1 MYDII
6 IQTLQKSLYLQEETP
21 MLKKALSVIVAVV
34 FVLCAA
40 LMTVSAADA
49 MEEYNYTEIKS
60 GYEGYKPIPLLVIVI
75 NFDADGDGKDAYKE
89 GKNTTVKTSDAYK
102 EQWAHSEESYWANSL
117 FGDEGNTM
125 KNYFKLMS
133 KGNFWWTPAE
143 ETYGEE
149 NNGIVYVTLNMQH
162 PGAISGQPASIG
174 AARIPALQ
182 AAAKYVD
189 FAKYDTDGNG
199 GISWDELTVLFICG
213 GRSTKIDYSPTG
225 YNIWG
230 MHSFQSP
237 GTDWYAHING
247 VRVMARK
254 DEAKYC
260 VVGEMSYDGKPIG
273 FGTIA
278 HELGHVLGANDLYT
292 RGTNAVWCGG
302 PGDIALQG
310 TGSGLG
316 TLKGVRALTAPSAI
330 DPYYLIDYGFEKAE
344 VAQDGTYTLYSR
356 ESDKGEYNIIK
367 INTGNPK
374 EYYLIENRY
383 TKDPSTYDAI
393 PGAAK
398 GIQIW
403 HVDESIMNGF
413 LVPNCYTKGAPHAP
427 GLTPLYPNG
436 NTGGSAYDNW
446 SSKEGKNLFDCRKF
460 KFIGSDTWHTLLSDE
475 QAEKLNLKIEM
486 LSECGN
492 EMQIKVTGTVAVPVD
507 FKLSST
513 TTLDTASVV
522 GKITELNC
530 GSLNMITAV
539 ISKKTDYSDPVATL
553 YAKPE
558 ENGSFSFDFTG
569 LDSKSTY
576 YAKITAKGSN
586 GESFRELKLYTKA
599 PPKVRTDDYS
609 VYLYKGMT
617 KANRPYEV
625 TVKCGETLKYSFPM
639 EKSLEKFG
647 GWYYDVDCTS
657 PYNMATTKDD
667 CEPVYLYAR
676 WIANDDA
683 VMLKIVNAK
692 AKYEVFAIKAGES
705 FTQPALEDNGGKT
718 FIGWY
723 TDPQFTTEF
732 VFDEP
737 IYDAGT
743 VTIYAR
749 WEGDEPAP
757 LATTTPAAT
766 ETTGTGSSGG
776 TTTTGTG
783 SSGGCKSIIG
793 AGASFAVIGVIGA
806 ALVIGKKKEEQ

>member
-1 MYDII
+1 
-6 IQTLQKSLYLQEETP
+6 
-21 MLKKALSVIVAVV
+21 MLKKALSVIVAVA

-40 LMTVSAADA
+40 FMTVSAADA
-49 MEEYNYTEIKS
+49 MAEYNYTEIKS
-60 GYEGYKPIPLLVIVI
+60 GYEGYKPIPLLVLVI
-75 NFDADGDGKDAYKE
+75 NFDADGDGKDAYEE
-89 GKNTTVKTSDAYK
+89 GKNTTVKTSDAFK
-102 EQWAHSEESYWANSL
+102 EQWAHSEESYWASSL

-125 KNYFKLMS
+125 KNYFKKMS
-133 KGNFWWTPAE
+133 KDNFWWEPVE

-149 NNGIVYVTLNMQH
+149 NNGVVYVTLEMQH

-182 AAAKYVD
+182 AAAEYVD

-199 GISWDELTVLFICG
+199 GLSWEELTVVYICG

-230 MHSFQSP
+230 VHSFQSP
-237 GTDWYAHING
+237 GTDWYASING
-247 VRVMARK
+247 VRVMARQ

-260 VVGEMSYDGKPIG
+260 AVGEMSYDGKPIG

-310 TGSGLG
+310 GGSALG
-316 TLKGVRALTAPSAI
+316 KLKGVRDGEAPAAI
-330 DPYYLIDYGFEKAE
+330 DPYYLLQYGFEKAE

-367 INTGNPK
+367 ISTANPK

-383 TKDPSTYDAI
+383 TKDASSYDAI
-393 PGAAK
+393 PGTAK

-403 HVDESIMNGF
+403 HVDESIMNSF
-413 LVPNCYTKGAPHAP
+413 TVPNCYTNGSPHAP

-436 NTGGSAYDNW
+436 DTGGKNYDTW
-446 SSKEGKNLFDCRKF
+446 SSKEGKNLFDSHGF
-460 KFIGSDTWHTLLSDE
+460 KFVGSDTWYTLLTEE
-475 QAEKLNLKIEM
+475 QAAQFNLKIEM
-486 LSECGN
+486 LSEVGN
-492 EMQIKVTGTVAVPVD
+492 EMRIKVTGTVAVPVD
-507 FKLSST
+507 FKFSYDT
-513 TTLDTASVV
+513 TVNSASIS
-522 GKITELNC
+522 GKITDLNA
-530 GSLNMITAV
+530 GTLNMITAV
-539 ISKKTDYSDPVATL
+539 VSKKSDYSSPVETL

-558 ENGSFSFDFTG
+558 ENGSFSFDFSG

-576 YAKITAKGSN
+576 YTKITAKGSN
-586 GESFRELKLYTKA
+586 GESVRELKLYTKA

-617 KANRPYEV
+617 AANRPYEV

-647 GWYYDVDCTS
+647 GWYYDIDCTS

-676 WIANDDA
+676 WIANDNA

-692 AKYEVFAIKAGES
+692 AKYEVFAIKTGES
-705 FTQPALEDNGGKT
+705 FTQPVLEDNNGKA

-743 VTIYAR
+743 VTVYAR
-749 WEGDEPAP
+749 WEGDEPA
-757 LATTTPAAT
+757 TTTTTVT
-766 ETTGTGSSGG
+766 ETTSATSPESTSGTE
-776 TTTTGTG
+776 TTTGG
-783 SSGGCKSIIG
+783 KSSGGCGSVIG
-793 AGASFAVIGVIGA
+793 VGASFAMIGVIGA

>member
-1 MYDII
+1 
-6 IQTLQKSLYLQEETP
+6 
-21 MLKKALSVIVAVV
+21 MLKKALSVIVAVA

-40 LMTVSAADA
+40 FMTVSAADA
-49 MEEYNYTEIKS
+49 MAEYNYTEIKS
-60 GYEGYKPIPLLVIVI
+60 GYEGYKPIPLLVLVI
-75 NFDADGDGKDAYKE
+75 NFDADGDGKDAYEE
-89 GKNTTVKTSDAYK
+89 GKNTTVKTSDAFK

-125 KNYFKLMS
+125 KNYFKKMS
-133 KGNFWWTPAE
+133 KDNFWWEPVE

-149 NNGIVYVTLNMQH
+149 NNGVVYVTLEMQH

-182 AAAKYVD
+182 AAAEYVD

-199 GISWDELTVLFICG
+199 GLSWEELTVVYICG

-230 MHSFQSP
+230 VHSFQSP
-237 GTDWYAHING
+237 GTDWYASING
-247 VRVMARK
+247 VRVMARQ

-260 VVGEMSYDGKPIG
+260 AVGEMSYDGKPIG

-310 TGSGLG
+310 GGSALG
-316 TLKGVRALTAPSAI
+316 KLKGVRDGEAPAAI
-330 DPYYLIDYGFEKAE
+330 DPYYLLQYGFEKAE

-367 INTGNPK
+367 ISTANPK

-383 TKDPSTYDAI
+383 TKDASSYDAI

-403 HVDESIMNGF
+403 HVDESIMNSF
-413 LVPNCYTKGAPHAP
+413 TVPNCYTNGSPHAP

-436 NTGGSAYDNW
+436 DTGGKNYDTW
-446 SSKEGKNLFDCRKF
+446 SSKEGKNLFDSHGF
-460 KFIGSDTWHTLLSDE
+460 KFVGSDTWYTLLTEE
-475 QAEKLNLKIEM
+475 QAAQFNLKIEM
-486 LSECGN
+486 LSEVGN
-492 EMQIKVTGTVAVPVD
+492 EMRIKVTGTVAVPVD
-507 FKLSST
+507 FKFSYDT
-513 TTLDTASVV
+513 TVNSASIS
-522 GKITELNC
+522 GKITDLNA
-530 GSLNMITAV
+530 GTLNMITAV
-539 ISKKTDYSDPVATL
+539 VSKKSDYSSPVETL

-558 ENGSFSFDFTG
+558 ENGSFSFDFSG

-576 YAKITAKGSN
+576 YTKITAKGSN
-586 GESFRELKLYTKA
+586 GESVRELKLYTKA

-617 KANRPYEV
+617 AANRPYEV

-647 GWYYDVDCTS
+647 GWYYDIDCTS

-676 WIANDDA
+676 WIANDNA

-692 AKYEVFAIKAGES
+692 AKYEVFAIKTGES
-705 FTQPALEDNGGKT
+705 FTQPVLEDNNGKA
-718 FIGWY
+718 FVGWY

-743 VTIYAR
+743 VTVYAR
-749 WEGDEPAP
+749 WEGDEPA
-757 LATTTPAAT
+757 TTTTTVT
-766 ETTGTGSSGG
+766 ETTSATSPESTSGTE
-776 TTTTGTG
+776 TTTGG
-783 SSGGCKSIIG
+783 KSSGGCGSVIG
-793 AGASFAVIGVIGA
+793 VGASFAMIGVIGA

>member
-1 MYDII
+1 
-6 IQTLQKSLYLQEETP
+6 
-21 MLKKALSVIVAVV
+21 MLKKALSVIVAVA

-40 LMTVSAADA
+40 FMTVSAADA
-49 MEEYNYTEIKS
+49 MAEYNYTEIKS
-60 GYEGYKPIPLLVIVI
+60 GYEGYKPVPLLVLVI

-133 KGNFWWTPAE
+133 KGNFWWEPVE

-149 NNGIVYVTLNMQH
+149 NNGVVYVTLNMQH

-174 AARIPALQ
+174 AARIPALK
-182 AAAKYVD
+182 AAAEYVD

-199 GISWDELTVLFICG
+199 GLSWEELTVVYICG

-237 GTDWYAHING
+237 GTDWYAPING
-247 VRVMARK
+247 VRVMARQ

-260 VVGEMSYDGKPIG
+260 VVGEMSYDGNPIG

-310 TGSGLG
+310 GGSALG
-316 TLKGVRALTAPSAI
+316 KLKGVRDGEAPAAI
-330 DPYYLIDYGFEKAE
+330 DPYYLLQYGFEKAE

-367 INTGNPK
+367 ISTANPK

-383 TKDPSTYDAI
+383 TKDASSYDAI
-393 PGAAK
+393 TGAAK

-403 HVDESIMNGF
+403 HVDESIMNSF
-413 LVPNCYTKGAPHAP
+413 TVPNCYTNGSPHAP

-436 NTGGSAYDNW
+436 DTGGKNYDTW
-446 SSKEGKNLFDCRKF
+446 SSKEGKNLFDSHGF
-460 KFIGSDTWHTLLSDE
+460 KFVGSDTWYTLLTEE
-475 QAEKLNLKIEM
+475 QAAQFNLKIEM
-486 LSECGN
+486 LSEVGN

-507 FKLSST
+507 FKFSYDT
-513 TTLDTASVV
+513 TVNSASIS
-522 GKITELNC
+522 GKITDLNA
-530 GSLNMITAV
+530 GTLNMITAV
-539 ISKKTDYSDPVATL
+539 VSKKSDYSSPVETL

-558 ENGSFSFDFTG
+558 ENGSFSFDFSG

-576 YAKITAKGSN
+576 YTKITAKGSN
-586 GESFRELKLYTKA
+586 GESVRELKLYTKA

-617 KANRPYEV
+617 AANRPYEV

-676 WIANDDA
+676 WIANEDS
-683 VMLKIVNAK
+683 VTLKIVNAK
-692 AKYEVFAIKAGES
+692 AKYEVFAIKTGES
-705 FTQPALEDNGGKT
+705 FTQPVLEDNNGKA

-743 VTIYAR
+743 VTVYAR
-749 WEGDEPAP
+749 WEGDEPA
-757 LATTTPAAT
+757 TTTTTVT
-766 ETTGTGSSGG
+766 ETTSATSPESTSGTE
-776 TTTTGTG
+776 TTTGG
-783 SSGGCKSIIG
+783 KSSGGCGSVIG
-793 AGASFAVIGVIGA
+793 VGASFAMIGVIGA

>member
-1 MYDII
+1 
-6 IQTLQKSLYLQEETP
+6 
-21 MLKKALSVIVAVV
+21 MLKKALSVIVAVA

-40 LMTVSAADA
+40 FMTVSAADA
-49 MEEYNYTEIKS
+49 MAEYNYTEIKS
-60 GYEGYKPIPLLVIVI
+60 GYEGYKPIPLLVLVI
-75 NFDADGDGKDAYKE
+75 NFDADGDGKDAYEE

-102 EQWAHSEESYWANSL
+102 EQWAHSEESYWASSL

-125 KNYFKLMS
+125 KNYFKKMS
-133 KGNFWWTPAE
+133 KDNFWWEPVE

-149 NNGIVYVTLNMQH
+149 NNGVVYVTLEMQH

-182 AAAKYVD
+182 AAAEYVD

-199 GISWDELTVLFICG
+199 GLSWEELTVVYICG

-230 MHSFQSP
+230 VHSFQSP
-237 GTDWYAHING
+237 GTDWYAPING
-247 VRVMARK
+247 VRVMARQ

-260 VVGEMSYDGKPIG
+260 AVGEMSYDGKPIG

-310 TGSGLG
+310 GGSALG
-316 TLKGVRALTAPSAI
+316 KLKGVRDGEAPAAI
-330 DPYYLIDYGFEKAE
+330 DPYYLLQYGFEKAE

-367 INTGNPK
+367 ISTANPK

-383 TKDPSTYDAI
+383 TKDASSYDAI

-403 HVDESIMNGF
+403 HVDESIMNSF
-413 LVPNCYTKGAPHAP
+413 TVPNCYTNGSPHAP

-436 NTGGSAYDNW
+436 DTGGKNYDTW
-446 SSKEGKNLFDCRKF
+446 SSKEGKNLFDSHGF
-460 KFIGSDTWHTLLSDE
+460 KFVGSDTWYTLLTEE
-475 QAEKLNLKIEM
+475 QAAQFNLKIEM
-486 LSECGN
+486 LSEVGN
-492 EMQIKVTGTVAVPVD
+492 EMRIKVTGTVAVPVD
-507 FKLSST
+507 FKFSYDT
-513 TTLDTASVV
+513 TVNSASIS
-522 GKITELNC
+522 GKITDLNS
-530 GSLNMITAV
+530 GTLNMITAV
-539 ISKKTDYSDPVATL
+539 VSKKSDYSSPVETL

-558 ENGSFSFDFTG
+558 ENGSFSFDFSG

-576 YAKITAKGSN
+576 YTKITAKGSN
-586 GESFRELKLYTKA
+586 GESVRELKLYTKA

-617 KANRPYEV
+617 AANRPYEV

-676 WIANDDA
+676 WIANEDS
-683 VMLKIVNAK
+683 VTLKIVNAK
-692 AKYEVFAIKAGES
+692 AKYEVFAIKTGES
-705 FTQPALEDNGGKT
+705 FTQPVLEDNNGKA

-743 VTIYAR
+743 VTVYAR
-749 WEGDEPAP
+749 WEGDEPA
-757 LATTTPAAT
+757 TTTTTVT
-766 ETTGTGSSGG
+766 ETTSATSPESTSGTE
-776 TTTTGTG
+776 TTTGG
-783 SSGGCKSIIG
+783 KSSGGCGSVIG
-793 AGASFAVIGVIGA
+793 VGASFAMIGVIGA

>member
-1 MYDII
+1 
-6 IQTLQKSLYLQEETP
+6 
-21 MLKKALSVIVAVV
+21 MLKKALSVIVAVA

-40 LMTVSAADA
+40 FMTVSAADA
-49 MEEYNYTEIKS
+49 MAEYNYTEIKS
-60 GYEGYKPIPLLVIVI
+60 GYEGYKPIPLLVLVI
-75 NFDADGDGKDAYKE
+75 NFDADGDGKDAYEE

-102 EQWAHSEESYWANSL
+102 EQWAHSEESYWASSL

-125 KNYFKLMS
+125 KNYFKKMS
-133 KGNFWWTPAE
+133 KDNFWWEPVE

-149 NNGIVYVTLNMQH
+149 NNGVVYVTLEMQH

-182 AAAKYVD
+182 AAAEYVD

-199 GISWDELTVLFICG
+199 GLSWEELTVVYICG

-230 MHSFQSP
+230 VHSFQSP
-237 GTDWYAHING
+237 GTDWYASING
-247 VRVMARK
+247 VRVMARQ

-260 VVGEMSYDGKPIG
+260 AVGEMSYDGKPIG

-310 TGSGLG
+310 GGSALG
-316 TLKGVRALTAPSAI
+316 KLKGVRDGEAPAAI
-330 DPYYLIDYGFEKAE
+330 DPYYLLQYGFEKAE

-367 INTGNPK
+367 ISTANPK

-383 TKDPSTYDAI
+383 TKDASSYDAI
-393 PGAAK
+393 LGAAK

-403 HVDESIMNGF
+403 HVDESIMNSF
-413 LVPNCYTKGAPHAP
+413 TVPNCYTNGSPHAP

-436 NTGGSAYDNW
+436 DTGGKNYDTW
-446 SSKEGKNLFDCRKF
+446 SSKEGKNLFDSHGF
-460 KFIGSDTWHTLLSDE
+460 KFVGSDTWYTLLTEE
-475 QAEKLNLKIEM
+475 QAAQFNLKIEM
-486 LSECGN
+486 LSEVGN
-492 EMQIKVTGTVAVPVD
+492 EMRIKVTGTVAVPVD
-507 FKLSST
+507 FKFSYDT
-513 TTLDTASVV
+513 TVNSASIS
-522 GKITELNC
+522 GKITDLNS
-530 GSLNMITAV
+530 GTLNMITAV
-539 ISKKTDYSDPVATL
+539 VSKKSDYSSPVETL

-558 ENGSFSFDFTG
+558 ENGSFSFDFSG

-576 YAKITAKGSN
+576 YTKITAKGSN
-586 GESFRELKLYTKA
+586 GESVRELKLYTKA

-617 KANRPYEV
+617 AANRPYEV

-647 GWYYDVDCTS
+647 GWYYDIDCTS

-676 WIANDDA
+676 WIANDNA

-692 AKYEVFAIKAGES
+692 AKYEVFAIKTGES
-705 FTQPALEDNGGKT
+705 FTQPVLEDNNGKA

-743 VTIYAR
+743 VTVYAR
-749 WEGDEPAP
+749 WEGDEPA
-757 LATTTPAAT
+757 TTTTTVT
-766 ETTGTGSSGG
+766 ETTSATSPESTSGTE
-776 TTTTGTG
+776 TTTGG
-783 SSGGCKSIIG
+783 KSSGGCGSVIG
-793 AGASFAVIGVIGA
+793 VGASFAMIGVIGA

>member
-1 MYDII
+1 
-6 IQTLQKSLYLQEETP
+6 
-21 MLKKALSVIVAVV
+21 MLKKALSVIVAVA

-40 LMTVSAADA
+40 FMTVSAADA
-49 MEEYNYTEIKS
+49 MAEYNYTEIKS
-60 GYEGYKPIPLLVIVI
+60 GYEGYKPIPLLVLVI
-75 NFDADGDGKDAYKE
+75 NFDADGDGKDAYEE
-89 GKNTTVKTSDAYK
+89 GKNTTVKTSDAFK
-102 EQWAHSEESYWANSL
+102 EQWAHSEESYWASSL

-125 KNYFKLMS
+125 KNYFKKMS
-133 KGNFWWTPAE
+133 KDNFWWEPVE

-149 NNGIVYVTLNMQH
+149 NNGVVYVTLEMQH

-182 AAAKYVD
+182 AAAEYVD

-199 GISWDELTVLFICG
+199 GLSWEELTVVYICG

-230 MHSFQSP
+230 VHSFQSP
-237 GTDWYAHING
+237 GTDWYASING
-247 VRVMARK
+247 VRVMARQ

-260 VVGEMSYDGKPIG
+260 AVGEMSYDGKPIG

-310 TGSGLG
+310 GGSALG
-316 TLKGVRALTAPSAI
+316 KLKGVRDGEAPAAI
-330 DPYYLIDYGFEKAE
+330 DPYYLLQYGFEKAE

-367 INTGNPK
+367 ISTANPK

-383 TKDPSTYDAI
+383 TKDASSYDAI

-403 HVDESIMNGF
+403 HVDESIMNSF
-413 LVPNCYTKGAPHAP
+413 TVPNCYTNGSPHAP
-427 GLTPLYPNG
+427 GLTPLYPSG
-436 NTGGSAYDNW
+436 DTGGKNYDTW
-446 SSKEGKNLFDCRKF
+446 SSKEGKNLFDSHGF
-460 KFIGSDTWHTLLSDE
+460 KFVGSDTWYTLLTEE
-475 QAEKLNLKIEM
+475 QAAQFNLKIEM
-486 LSECGN
+486 LSEVGN
-492 EMQIKVTGTVAVPVD
+492 EMRIKVTGTVAVPVD
-507 FKLSST
+507 FKFSYDT
-513 TTLDTASVV
+513 TVNSASIS
-522 GKITELNC
+522 GKITDLNA
-530 GSLNMITAV
+530 GTLNMITAV
-539 ISKKTDYSDPVATL
+539 VSKKSDYSSPVETL

-558 ENGSFSFDFTG
+558 ENGSFSFDFSG

-576 YAKITAKGSN
+576 YTKITAKGSN
-586 GESFRELKLYTKA
+586 GESVRELKLYTKA

-617 KANRPYEV
+617 AANRPYEV

-647 GWYYDVDCTS
+647 GWYYDIDCTS

-676 WIANDDA
+676 WIANDNA

-692 AKYEVFAIKAGES
+692 AKYEVFAIKTGES
-705 FTQPALEDNGGKT
+705 FTQPVLEDNNGKA
-718 FIGWY
+718 FVGWY

-743 VTIYAR
+743 VTVYAR
-749 WEGDEPAP
+749 WEGDEPA
-757 LATTTPAAT
+757 TTTTTVT
-766 ETTGTGSSGG
+766 ETTSATSPESTSGTE
-776 TTTTGTG
+776 TTTGG
-783 SSGGCKSIIG
+783 KSSGGCGSVIG
-793 AGASFAVIGVIGA
+793 VGASFAMIGVIGA

>member
-1 MYDII
+1 
-6 IQTLQKSLYLQEETP
+6 
-21 MLKKALSVIVAVV
+21 MLKKALSVIVAVA

-40 LMTVSAADA
+40 FMTVSAADA
-49 MEEYNYTEIKS
+49 MAEYNYTEIKS
-60 GYEGYKPIPLLVIVI
+60 GYEGYKPIPLLVLVI
-75 NFDADGDGKDAYKE
+75 NFDADGDGKDAYEE
-89 GKNTTVKTSDAYK
+89 GKNTTVKTSDAFK

-125 KNYFKLMS
+125 KNYFKKMS
-133 KGNFWWTPAE
+133 KDNFWWEPVE

-149 NNGIVYVTLNMQH
+149 NNGVVYVTLEMQH

-182 AAAKYVD
+182 AAAEYVD

-199 GISWDELTVLFICG
+199 GLSWEELTVVYICG

-230 MHSFQSP
+230 VHSFQSP
-237 GTDWYAHING
+237 GTDWYASING
-247 VRVMARK
+247 VRVMARQ

-260 VVGEMSYDGKPIG
+260 AVGEMSYDGKPIG

-310 TGSGLG
+310 GGSALG
-316 TLKGVRALTAPSAI
+316 KLKGVRDGEAPAAI
-330 DPYYLIDYGFEKAE
+330 DPYYLLQYGFEKAE

-367 INTGNPK
+367 ISTANPK

-383 TKDPSTYDAI
+383 TKDASSYDAI

-403 HVDESIMNGF
+403 HVDESIMNSF
-413 LVPNCYTKGAPHAP
+413 TVPNCYTNGSPHAP
-427 GLTPLYPNG
+427 GLTPLYPSG
-436 NTGGSAYDNW
+436 DTGGKNYDTW
-446 SSKEGKNLFDCRKF
+446 SSKEGKNLFDSHGF
-460 KFIGSDTWHTLLSDE
+460 KFVGSDTWYTLLTEE
-475 QAEKLNLKIEM
+475 QAAQFNLKIEM
-486 LSECGN
+486 LSEVGN
-492 EMQIKVTGTVAVPVD
+492 EMRIKVSGTVAVPVD
-507 FKLSST
+507 FKFSYDT
-513 TTLDTASVV
+513 TVNSASIS
-522 GKITELNC
+522 GKITDLNA
-530 GSLNMITAV
+530 GTLNMITAV
-539 ISKKTDYSDPVATL
+539 VSKKSDYSSPVETL

-558 ENGSFSFDFTG
+558 ENGSFSFDFSG

-576 YAKITAKGSN
+576 YTKITAKGSN
-586 GESFRELKLYTKA
+586 GESVRELKLYTKA

-617 KANRPYEV
+617 AANRPYEV

-647 GWYYDVDCTS
+647 GWYYDIDCTS

-676 WIANDDA
+676 WIANDNA

-692 AKYEVFAIKAGES
+692 AKYEVFAIKTGES
-705 FTQPALEDNGGKT
+705 FTQPVLEDNNGKA
-718 FIGWY
+718 FVGWY

-743 VTIYAR
+743 VTVYAR
-749 WEGDEPAP
+749 WEGDEPA
-757 LATTTPAAT
+757 TTTTTVT
-766 ETTGTGSSGG
+766 ETTSATSPESTSGTE
-776 TTTTGTG
+776 TTTGG
-783 SSGGCKSIIG
+783 KSSGGCGSVIG
-793 AGASFAVIGVIGA
+793 VGASFAMIGVIGA

>member
-1 MYDII
+1 
-6 IQTLQKSLYLQEETP
+6 
-21 MLKKALSVIVAVV
+21 MLKKALSVIVAVA

-40 LMTVSAADA
+40 FMTVSAADA
-49 MEEYNYTEIKS
+49 MAEYNYTEIKS
-60 GYEGYKPIPLLVIVI
+60 GYEGYKPIPLLVLVI
-75 NFDADGDGKDAYKE
+75 NFDADGDGKDAYEE

-102 EQWAHSEESYWANSL
+102 EQWAHSEESYWASSL

-125 KNYFKLMS
+125 KNYFKKMS
-133 KGNFWWTPAE
+133 KDNFWWEPVE

-149 NNGIVYVTLNMQH
+149 NNGVVYVTLEMQH

-182 AAAKYVD
+182 AAAEYVD

-199 GISWDELTVLFICG
+199 GLSWEELTVVYICG

-230 MHSFQSP
+230 VHSFQSP
-237 GTDWYAHING
+237 GTDWYAPING
-247 VRVMARK
+247 VRVMARQ

-260 VVGEMSYDGKPIG
+260 AVGEMSYDGKPIG

-310 TGSGLG
+310 GGSALG
-316 TLKGVRALTAPSAI
+316 KLKGVRDGEAPAAI
-330 DPYYLIDYGFEKAE
+330 DPYYLLQYGFEKAE

-367 INTGNPK
+367 ISTANPK

-383 TKDPSTYDAI
+383 TKDASSYDAI

-403 HVDESIMNGF
+403 HVDESIMNSF
-413 LVPNCYTKGAPHAP
+413 TVPNCYTNGSPHAP
-427 GLTPLYPNG
+427 GLTPLYPSG
-436 NTGGSAYDNW
+436 DTGGKNYDTW
-446 SSKEGKNLFDCRKF
+446 SSKEGKNLFDSHGF
-460 KFIGSDTWHTLLSDE
+460 KFVGSDTWYTLLTEE
-475 QAEKLNLKIEM
+475 QAAQFNLKIEM
-486 LSECGN
+486 LSEVGN
-492 EMQIKVTGTVAVPVD
+492 EMRIKVTGTVAVPVD
-507 FKLSST
+507 FKFSYDT
-513 TTLDTASVV
+513 TVNSASIS
-522 GKITELNC
+522 GKITDLNA
-530 GSLNMITAV
+530 GTLNMITAV
-539 ISKKTDYSDPVATL
+539 VSKKSDYSSPVETL

-558 ENGSFSFDFTG
+558 ENGSFSFDFSG

-576 YAKITAKGSN
+576 YTKITAKGSN
-586 GESFRELKLYTKA
+586 GESVRELKLYTKA

-617 KANRPYEV
+617 AANRPYEV

-647 GWYYDVDCTS
+647 GWYYDIDCTS

-676 WIANDDA
+676 WIANDNA

-692 AKYEVFAIKAGES
+692 AKYEVFAIKTGES
-705 FTQPALEDNGGKT
+705 FTQPVLEDNNGKA

-743 VTIYAR
+743 VTVYAR
-749 WEGDEPAP
+749 WEGDEPA
-757 LATTTPAAT
+757 TTTTTVT
-766 ETTGTGSSGG
+766 ETTSATSPESTSGTE
-776 TTTTGTG
+776 TTTGG
-783 SSGGCKSIIG
+783 KSSGGCGSVIG
-793 AGASFAVIGVIGA
+793 VGASFAMIGVIGA

>member
-1 MYDII
+1 
-6 IQTLQKSLYLQEETP
+6 
-21 MLKKALSVIVAVV
+21 MLKKALSVIVAVA

-40 LMTVSAADA
+40 FMTVSAADA
-49 MEEYNYTEIKS
+49 MAEYNYTEIKS
-60 GYEGYKPIPLLVIVI
+60 GYEGYKPIPLLVLVI
-75 NFDADGDGKDAYKE
+75 NFDADGDGKDAYEE

-125 KNYFKLMS
+125 KNYFKKMS
-133 KGNFWWTPAE
+133 KDNFWWEPVE

-149 NNGIVYVTLNMQH
+149 NNGVVYVTLEMQH

-182 AAAKYVD
+182 AAAEYVD

-199 GISWDELTVLFICG
+199 GLSWEELTVVYICG

-230 MHSFQSP
+230 VHSFQSP
-237 GTDWYAHING
+237 GTDWYASING
-247 VRVMARK
+247 VRVMARQ

-260 VVGEMSYDGKPIG
+260 AVGEMSYDGKPIG

-310 TGSGLG
+310 GGSALG
-316 TLKGVRALTAPSAI
+316 KLKGVRDGEAPAAI
-330 DPYYLIDYGFEKAE
+330 DPYYLLQYGFEKAE

-367 INTGNPK
+367 ISTANPK

-383 TKDPSTYDAI
+383 TKDASSYDAI

-403 HVDESIMNGF
+403 HVDESIMNSF
-413 LVPNCYTKGAPHAP
+413 TVPNCYTNGSPHAP
-427 GLTPLYPNG
+427 GLTPLYPSG
-436 NTGGSAYDNW
+436 DTGGKNYDTW
-446 SSKEGKNLFDCRKF
+446 SSKEGKNLFDSHGF
-460 KFIGSDTWHTLLSDE
+460 KFVGSDTWYTLLTEE
-475 QAEKLNLKIEM
+475 QAAQFNLKIEM
-486 LSECGN
+486 LSEVGN
-492 EMQIKVTGTVAVPVD
+492 EMRIKVTGTVAVPVD
-507 FKLSST
+507 FKFSYDT
-513 TTLDTASVV
+513 TVNSASIS
-522 GKITELNC
+522 GKITDLNA
-530 GSLNMITAV
+530 GTLNMITAV
-539 ISKKTDYSDPVATL
+539 VSKKSDYSSPVETL

-558 ENGSFSFDFTG
+558 ENGSFSFDFSG

-576 YAKITAKGSN
+576 YTKITAKGSN
-586 GESFRELKLYTKA
+586 GESVRELKLYTKA

-617 KANRPYEV
+617 AANRPYEV

-647 GWYYDVDCTS
+647 GWYYDIDCTS

-676 WIANDDA
+676 WIANDNA

-692 AKYEVFAIKAGES
+692 AKYEVFAIKTGES
-705 FTQPALEDNGGKT
+705 FTQPVLEDNNGKA

-743 VTIYAR
+743 ITVYAR
-749 WEGDEPAP
+749 WEGDEPA
-757 LATTTPAAT
+757 TTTTTVT
-766 ETTGTGSSGG
+766 ETTSATSPESTSGTE
-776 TTTTGTG
+776 TTTGG
-783 SSGGCKSIIG
+783 KSSGGCGSVIG
-793 AGASFAVIGVIGA
+793 VGASFAMIGVIGA

>member
-1 MYDII
+1 
-6 IQTLQKSLYLQEETP
+6 
-21 MLKKALSVIVAVV
+21 MLKKALSVIVAVA

-40 LMTVSAADA
+40 FMTVSAADA
-49 MEEYNYTEIKS
+49 MAEYNYTEIKS
-60 GYEGYKPIPLLVIVI
+60 GYEGYKPIPLLVLVI
-75 NFDADGDGKDAYKE
+75 NFDADGDGKDAYEE
-89 GKNTTVKTSDAYK
+89 GKNTTVKTSDAFK

-125 KNYFKLMS
+125 KNYFKKMS
-133 KGNFWWTPAE
+133 KDNFWWEPVE

-149 NNGIVYVTLNMQH
+149 NNGVVYVTLEMQH

-182 AAAKYVD
+182 AAAEYVD

-199 GISWDELTVLFICG
+199 GLSWEELTVVYICG

-230 MHSFQSP
+230 VHSFQSP
-237 GTDWYAHING
+237 GTDWYASING
-247 VRVMARK
+247 VRVMARQ

-260 VVGEMSYDGKPIG
+260 AVGEMSYDGKPIG

-310 TGSGLG
+310 GGSALG
-316 TLKGVRALTAPSAI
+316 KLKGVRDGEAPAAI
-330 DPYYLIDYGFEKAE
+330 DPYYLLQYGFEKAE

-367 INTGNPK
+367 ISTANPK

-383 TKDPSTYDAI
+383 TKDASSYDAI

-403 HVDESIMNGF
+403 HVDESIMNSF
-413 LVPNCYTKGAPHAP
+413 TVPNCYTNGSPHAP

-436 NTGGSAYDNW
+436 DTGGKNYDTW
-446 SSKEGKNLFDCRKF
+446 SSKEGKNLFDSHGF
-460 KFIGSDTWHTLLSDE
+460 KFVGSDTWYTLLTEE
-475 QAEKLNLKIEM
+475 QAAQFNLKIEM
-486 LSECGN
+486 LSEVGN
-492 EMQIKVTGTVAVPVD
+492 EMRIKVTGTVAVPVD
-507 FKLSST
+507 FKFSNDT
-513 TTLDTASVV
+513 TVNSASIS
-522 GKITELNC
+522 GKITDLNA
-530 GSLNMITAV
+530 GTLNMITAV
-539 ISKKTDYSDPVATL
+539 VSKKSDYSSPVETL

-558 ENGSFSFDFTG
+558 ENGSFSFDFSG

-576 YAKITAKGSN
+576 YTKITAKGSN
-586 GESFRELKLYTKA
+586 GESVRELKLYTKA

-617 KANRPYEV
+617 AANRPYEV

-647 GWYYDVDCTS
+647 GWYYDIDCTS

-676 WIANDDA
+676 WIANDNA

-692 AKYEVFAIKAGES
+692 AKYEVFAIKTGES
-705 FTQPALEDNGGKT
+705 FTQPVLEDNNGKA

-743 VTIYAR
+743 VTVYAR
-749 WEGDEPAP
+749 WEGDEPA
-757 LATTTPAAT
+757 TTTTTVT
-766 ETTGTGSSGG
+766 ETTSATSPESTSGTE
-776 TTTTGTG
+776 TTTGG
-783 SSGGCKSIIG
+783 KSSGGCGSVIG
-793 AGASFAVIGVIGA
+793 VGASFAMIGVIGA

>member
-1 MYDII
+1 
-6 IQTLQKSLYLQEETP
+6 
-21 MLKKALSVIVAVV
+21 MLKKALSVIVAVA

-40 LMTVSAADA
+40 FMTVSAADA
-49 MEEYNYTEIKS
+49 MAEYNYTEIKS
-60 GYEGYKPIPLLVIVI
+60 GYEGYKPIPLLVLVI
-75 NFDADGDGKDAYKE
+75 NFDADGDGKDAYEE
-89 GKNTTVKTSDAYK
+89 GKNTTVKTSDAFK

-125 KNYFKLMS
+125 KNYFKKMS
-133 KGNFWWTPAE
+133 KDNFWWEPVE

-149 NNGIVYVTLNMQH
+149 NNGVVYVTLEMQH

-182 AAAKYVD
+182 AAAEYVD

-199 GISWDELTVLFICG
+199 GLSWEELTVVYICG

-230 MHSFQSP
+230 VLSFQSP
-237 GTDWYAHING
+237 GTDWYASING
-247 VRVMARK
+247 VRVMARQ

-260 VVGEMSYDGKPIG
+260 AVGEMSYDGKPIG

-310 TGSGLG
+310 GGSALG
-316 TLKGVRALTAPSAI
+316 KLKGVRDGEAPAAI
-330 DPYYLIDYGFEKAE
+330 DPYYLLQYGFEKAE

-367 INTGNPK
+367 ISTANPK

-383 TKDPSTYDAI
+383 TKDASSYDAI

-403 HVDESIMNGF
+403 HVDESIMNSF
-413 LVPNCYTKGAPHAP
+413 TVPNCYTNGSPHAP

-436 NTGGSAYDNW
+436 DTGGKNYDTW
-446 SSKEGKNLFDCRKF
+446 SSKEGKNLFDSHGF
-460 KFIGSDTWHTLLSDE
+460 KFVGSDTWYTLLTEE
-475 QAEKLNLKIEM
+475 QAAQFNLKIEM
-486 LSECGN
+486 LSEVGN
-492 EMQIKVTGTVAVPVD
+492 EMRIKVTGTVAVPVD
-507 FKLSST
+507 FKFSYDT
-513 TTLDTASVV
+513 TVNSASIS
-522 GKITELNC
+522 GKITDLNA
-530 GSLNMITAV
+530 GTLNMITAV
-539 ISKKTDYSDPVATL
+539 ISKKSDYSSPVETL

-558 ENGSFSFDFTG
+558 ENGSFSFDFSG

-576 YAKITAKGSN
+576 YTKITAKGSN
-586 GESFRELKLYTKA
+586 GESVRELKLYTKA

-617 KANRPYEV
+617 EANRPYEV

-647 GWYYDVDCTS
+647 GWYYDIDCTS

-676 WIANDDA
+676 WIANDNA

-692 AKYEVFAIKAGES
+692 AKYEVFAIKTGES
-705 FTQPALEDNGGKT
+705 FTQPVLEDNNGKA

-743 VTIYAR
+743 ITVYAR
-749 WEGDEPAP
+749 WEGDEPA
-757 LATTTPAAT
+757 TTTTTVT
-766 ETTGTGSSGG
+766 ETTSATSPESTSGTE
-776 TTTTGTG
+776 TTTGG
-783 SSGGCKSIIG
+783 KSSGGCGSVIG
-793 AGASFAVIGVIGA
+793 VGASFAMIGVIGA

>member
-1 MYDII
+1 
-6 IQTLQKSLYLQEETP
+6 
-21 MLKKALSVIVAVV
+21 MLKKALSVIVAVA

-40 LMTVSAADA
+40 FMTVSAADA
-49 MEEYNYTEIKS
+49 MAEYNYTEIKS
-60 GYEGYKPIPLLVIVI
+60 GYEGYKPVPLLVLVI
-75 NFDADGDGKDAYKE
+75 NFDADGDGKDAYEE

-125 KNYFKLMS
+125 KNYFKKMS
-133 KGNFWWTPAE
+133 KDNFWWEPVE

-149 NNGIVYVTLNMQH
+149 NNGVVYVTLNMQH

-174 AARIPALQ
+174 AARIPALK
-182 AAAKYVD
+182 AAAEYVD

-199 GISWDELTVLFICG
+199 GLSWEELTVVYICG

-237 GTDWYAHING
+237 GTDWYAPING
-247 VRVMARK
+247 VRVMARQ

-260 VVGEMSYDGKPIG
+260 VVGEMSYDGNPIG

-310 TGSGLG
+310 GGSALG
-316 TLKGVRALTAPSAI
+316 KLKGVRDGEAPAAI
-330 DPYYLIDYGFEKAE
+330 DPYYLLQYGFEKAE

-367 INTGNPK
+367 ISTANPK

-383 TKDPSTYDAI
+383 TKDASSYDAI
-393 PGAAK
+393 TGAAK

-403 HVDESIMNGF
+403 HVDESIMNSF
-413 LVPNCYTKGAPHAP
+413 TVPNCYTNGSPHAP

-436 NTGGSAYDNW
+436 DTGGKNYDTW
-446 SSKEGKNLFDCRKF
+446 SSKEGKNLFDSHGF
-460 KFIGSDTWHTLLSDE
+460 KFVGSDTWYTLLTEE
-475 QAEKLNLKIEM
+475 QAAQFNLKIEM
-486 LSECGN
+486 LSEVGN
-492 EMQIKVTGTVAVPVD
+492 EMQIKVTGTVTVPVD
-507 FKLSST
+507 FKFSYDT
-513 TTLDTASVV
+513 TVNSASIS
-522 GKITELNC
+522 GKITDLNA
-530 GSLNMITAV
+530 GTLNMITAV
-539 ISKKTDYSDPVATL
+539 ISKKSDYSSPVETL

-558 ENGSFSFDFTG
+558 ENGSFSFDFSG

-586 GESFRELKLYTKA
+586 GEAVRELKLYTKA

-617 KANRPYEV
+617 AANRPYEV

-647 GWYYDVDCTS
+647 GWYYDVDCTQ

-676 WIANDDA
+676 WIANEDS
-683 VMLKIVNAK
+683 VTLKIVNAK
-692 AKYEVFAIKAGES
+692 AKYEVFAIKTGES
-705 FTQPALEDNGGKT
+705 FTQPVLEDNNGKA

-749 WEGDEPAP
+749 WEGDEPA
-757 LATTTPAAT
+757 TTTTTVT
-766 ETTGTGSSGG
+766 ETTSATSPESTSGTG
-776 TTTTGTG
+776 TTTDGK
-783 SSGGCKSIIG
+783 SSGGCGSVIG
-793 AGASFAVIGVIGA
+793 VGASFAMIGVIGA
-806 ALVIGKKKEEQ
+806 ALVIGKKKKEQ

>member
-1 MYDII
+1 
-6 IQTLQKSLYLQEETP
+6 
-21 MLKKALSVIVAVV
+21 MLKKALSVIVAVA

-40 LMTVSAADA
+40 FMTVSAADA
-49 MEEYNYTEIKS
+49 MAEYNYTEIKS
-60 GYEGYKPIPLLVIVI
+60 GYEGYKPVPLLVLVV

-133 KGNFWWTPAE
+133 KGNFWWEPVE

-149 NNGIVYVTLNMQH
+149 NNGVVYVTLNMQH

-182 AAAKYVD
+182 AAAEYVD

-199 GISWDELTVLFICG
+199 GLSWEELTVVYICG

-230 MHSFQSP
+230 MHSFQSA
-237 GTDWYAHING
+237 GTDWYAPING
-247 VRVMARK
+247 VRVMARQ

-278 HELGHVLGANDLYT
+278 HELGHVLGAKDLYNWKSSQ
-292 RGTNAVWCGG
+292 GYQWCGG

-310 TGSGLG
+310 GGSALG
-316 TLKGVRALTAPSAI
+316 KLKGVRDGEAPSAV
-330 DPYYLIDYGFEKAE
+330 DPYYLLQYGFEKAE

-367 INTGNPK
+367 ISTANPK

-383 TKDPSTYDAI
+383 TKDASSYDAI
-393 PGAAK
+393 TGAAK

-403 HVDESIMNGF
+403 HVDEAIISSADVVNAY
-413 LVPNCYTKGAPHAP
+413 PKGAPRAP

-436 NTGGSAYDNW
+436 GVGGNQYNTW
-446 SSKEGKNLFDCRKF
+446 SSKEGNNLFDCHSF
-460 KFIGSDTWHTLLSDE
+460 KFAGSETWYTLLTEE
-475 QAEKLNLKIEM
+475 QAAQFNLKIEM
-486 LSECGN
+486 LSEVGN

-507 FKLSST
+507 FKFSYDT
-513 TTLDTASVV
+513 TVNSASIS
-522 GKITELNC
+522 GKITDLNS
-530 GSLNMITAV
+530 GTLNMITAV
-539 ISKKTDYSDPVATL
+539 VSKKSDYSSPVATL

-558 ENGSFSFDFTG
+558 ENGSFSFDFSG

-586 GESFRELKLYTKA
+586 GESVRELKLYTKA

-617 KANRPYEV
+617 AANRPYEV

-692 AKYEVFAIKAGES
+692 AKYEVFAIKTGES
-705 FTQPALEDNGGKT
+705 FTQPVLEDNNGKA

-757 LATTTPAAT
+757 PATTTPAAT
-766 ETTGTGSSGG
+766 ETTSATIPGG
-776 TTTTGTG
+776 TTTGTETTGTG

>member
-1 MYDII
+1 
-6 IQTLQKSLYLQEETP
+6 
-21 MLKKALSVIVAVV
+21 MLKKALSVIVAVA

-40 LMTVSAADA
+40 FMTVSAADA
-49 MEEYNYTEIKS
+49 MAEYNYTEIKS
-60 GYEGYKPIPLLVIVI
+60 GYEGYKPIPLLVLVI
-75 NFDADGDGKDAYKE
+75 NFDADGDGKDAYEE
-89 GKNTTVKTSDAYK
+89 GKNTTVKTSDAFK
-102 EQWAHSEESYWANSL
+102 EQWAHSEESYWASSL

-125 KNYFKLMS
+125 KNYFKKMS
-133 KGNFWWTPAE
+133 KDNFWWEPVE

-149 NNGIVYVTLNMQH
+149 NNGVVYVTLEMQH

-182 AAAKYVD
+182 AAAEYVD

-199 GISWDELTVLFICG
+199 GLSWEELTVVYICG

-230 MHSFQSP
+230 VHSFQSP
-237 GTDWYAHING
+237 GTDWYASING
-247 VRVMARK
+247 VRVMARQ

-260 VVGEMSYDGKPIG
+260 AVGEMSYDGKPIG

-310 TGSGLG
+310 GGSALG
-316 TLKGVRALTAPSAI
+316 KLKGVRDGEAPAAI
-330 DPYYLIDYGFEKAE
+330 DPYYLLQYGFEKAE

-367 INTGNPK
+367 ISTANPK

-383 TKDPSTYDAI
+383 TKDASSYDAI

-403 HVDESIMNGF
+403 HVDESIMNSF
-413 LVPNCYTKGAPHAP
+413 TVPNCYTNGSPHAP

-436 NTGGSAYDNW
+436 DTGGKNYDTW
-446 SSKEGKNLFDCRKF
+446 SSKEGKNLFDSHGF
-460 KFIGSDTWHTLLSDE
+460 KFVGSDTWYTLLTEE
-475 QAEKLNLKIEM
+475 QAAQFNLKIEM
-486 LSECGN
+486 LSEVGN
-492 EMQIKVTGTVAVPVD
+492 EMRIKVTGTVAVPVD
-507 FKLSST
+507 FKFSYDT
-513 TTLDTASVV
+513 TVNSASIS
-522 GKITELNC
+522 GKITDLNS
-530 GSLNMITAV
+530 GTLNMITAV
-539 ISKKTDYSDPVATL
+539 VSKKSDYSSPVETL

-558 ENGSFSFDFTG
+558 ENGSFSFDFSG

-576 YAKITAKGSN
+576 YTKITAKGSN
-586 GESFRELKLYTKA
+586 GESVRELKLYTKA

-617 KANRPYEV
+617 AANRPYEV

-676 WIANDDA
+676 WIANEDS
-683 VMLKIVNAK
+683 VTLKIVNAK
-692 AKYEVFAIKAGES
+692 AKYEVFAIKTGES
-705 FTQPALEDNGGKT
+705 FTQPVLEDNNGKA

-743 VTIYAR
+743 VTVYAR
-749 WEGDEPAP
+749 WEGDEPA
-757 LATTTPAAT
+757 TTTTTVT
-766 ETTGTGSSGG
+766 ETTSTTSPESTSGTE
-776 TTTTGTG
+776 TTTGG
-783 SSGGCKSIIG
+783 KSSGGCGSVIG
-793 AGASFAVIGVIGA
+793 VGASFAMIGVIGA

>member
-1 MYDII
+1 
-6 IQTLQKSLYLQEETP
+6 
-21 MLKKALSVIVAVV
+21 MLKKALSVIVAVA

-40 LMTVSAADA
+40 FMTVSAADA
-49 MEEYNYTEIKS
+49 MAEYNYTEIKS
-60 GYEGYKPIPLLVIVI
+60 GYEGYKPIPLLVLVI
-75 NFDADGDGKDAYKE
+75 NFDADGDGKDAYEE
-89 GKNTTVKTSDAYK
+89 GKNTTVKTSDAFK
-102 EQWAHSEESYWANSL
+102 EQWAHSEESYWASSL

-125 KNYFKLMS
+125 KNYFKKMS
-133 KGNFWWTPAE
+133 KDNFWWEPVE

-149 NNGIVYVTLNMQH
+149 NNGVVYVTLEMQH

-182 AAAKYVD
+182 AAAEYVD

-199 GISWDELTVLFICG
+199 GLSWEELTVVYICG

-230 MHSFQSP
+230 VHSFQSP
-237 GTDWYAHING
+237 GTDWYASING
-247 VRVMARK
+247 VRVMARQ

-260 VVGEMSYDGKPIG
+260 AVGEMSYDGKPIG

-278 HELGHVLGANDLYT
+278 HELGHVLGANDLYK

-310 TGSGLG
+310 GGSALG
-316 TLKGVRALTAPSAI
+316 KLKGVRDGEAPAAI
-330 DPYYLIDYGFEKAE
+330 DPYYLLQYGFEKAE

-367 INTGNPK
+367 ISTANPK

-383 TKDPSTYDAI
+383 TKDASSYDAI

-403 HVDESIMNGF
+403 HVDESIMNSF
-413 LVPNCYTKGAPHAP
+413 TVPNCYTNGSPHAP

-436 NTGGSAYDNW
+436 DTGGKNYDTW
-446 SSKEGKNLFDCRKF
+446 SSKEGKNLFDSHGF
-460 KFIGSDTWHTLLSDE
+460 KFVGSDTWYTLLTEE
-475 QAEKLNLKIEM
+475 QAAQFNLKIEM
-486 LSECGN
+486 LSEVGN
-492 EMQIKVTGTVAVPVD
+492 EMRIKVTGTVAVPVD
-507 FKLSST
+507 FKFSYDT
-513 TTLDTASVV
+513 TVNSASIS
-522 GKITELNC
+522 GKITDLNA
-530 GSLNMITAV
+530 GTLNMITAV
-539 ISKKTDYSDPVATL
+539 VSKKSDYSSPVETL

-558 ENGSFSFDFTG
+558 ENGSFSFDFSG

-576 YAKITAKGSN
+576 YTKITAKGSN
-586 GESFRELKLYTKA
+586 GESVRELKLYTKA

-617 KANRPYEV
+617 AANRPYEV

-647 GWYYDVDCTS
+647 GWYYDIDCTS

-676 WIANDDA
+676 WIANDNA

-692 AKYEVFAIKAGES
+692 AKYEVFAIKTGES
-705 FTQPALEDNGGKT
+705 FTQPVLEDNNGKA

-743 VTIYAR
+743 VTVYAR
-749 WEGDEPAP
+749 WEGDEPA
-757 LATTTPAAT
+757 TTTTTVT
-766 ETTGTGSSGG
+766 ETTSATSPESTSGTE
-776 TTTTGTG
+776 TTTGG
-783 SSGGCKSIIG
+783 KSSGGCGSVIG
-793 AGASFAVIGVIGA
+793 VGASFAMIGVIGA

>member
-1 MYDII
+1 
-6 IQTLQKSLYLQEETP
+6 
-21 MLKKALSVIVAVV
+21 MLKKALSVIVAVA

-40 LMTVSAADA
+40 FMTVSAADA
-49 MEEYNYTEIKS
+49 MAEYNYTEIKS
-60 GYEGYKPIPLLVIVI
+60 GYEGYKPIPLLVLVI
-75 NFDADGDGKDAYKE
+75 NFDADGDGKDAYEE
-89 GKNTTVKTSDAYK
+89 GKNTTVKTSDAFK

-125 KNYFKLMS
+125 KNYFKKMS
-133 KGNFWWTPAE
+133 KDNFWWEPVE

-149 NNGIVYVTLNMQH
+149 NNGVVYVTLEMQH

-182 AAAKYVD
+182 AAAEYVD

-199 GISWDELTVLFICG
+199 GLSWEELTVVYICG

-230 MHSFQSP
+230 VHSFQSP
-237 GTDWYAHING
+237 GTDWYASING
-247 VRVMARK
+247 VRVMARQ

-260 VVGEMSYDGKPIG
+260 AVGEMSYDGKPIG

-310 TGSGLG
+310 GGSALG
-316 TLKGVRALTAPSAI
+316 KLKGVRDGEAPAAI
-330 DPYYLIDYGFEKAE
+330 DPYYLLQYGFEKAE

-367 INTGNPK
+367 ISTANPK

-383 TKDPSTYDAI
+383 TKDASSYDAI

-403 HVDESIMNGF
+403 HVDESIMNSF
-413 LVPNCYTKGAPHAP
+413 TVPNCYTNGSPHAP

-436 NTGGSAYDNW
+436 DTGGKNYDTW
-446 SSKEGKNLFDCRKF
+446 SSKEGKNLFDSHGF
-460 KFIGSDTWHTLLSDE
+460 KFVGSDTWYTLLTEE
-475 QAEKLNLKIEM
+475 QAAQFNLKIEM
-486 LSECGN
+486 LSEVGN
-492 EMQIKVTGTVAVPVD
+492 EMRIKVTGTVAVPVD
-507 FKLSST
+507 FKFSYDT
-513 TTLDTASVV
+513 TVNSASIS
-522 GKITELNC
+522 GKITDLNS
-530 GSLNMITAV
+530 GTLNMITAV
-539 ISKKTDYSDPVATL
+539 VSKKSDYSSPVETL

-558 ENGSFSFDFTG
+558 ENGSFSFDFSG

-576 YAKITAKGSN
+576 YTKITAKGSN
-586 GESFRELKLYTKA
+586 GESVRELKLYTKA

-617 KANRPYEV
+617 AANRPYEV

-647 GWYYDVDCTS
+647 GWYYDIDCTS

-676 WIANDDA
+676 WIANDNA

-692 AKYEVFAIKAGES
+692 AKYEVFAIKTGES
-705 FTQPALEDNGGKT
+705 FTQPVLEDNNGKA

-743 VTIYAR
+743 VTVYAR
-749 WEGDEPAP
+749 WEGDEPA
-757 LATTTPAAT
+757 TTTTTVT
-766 ETTGTGSSGG
+766 ETTSATSPESTSGTE
-776 TTTTGTG
+776 TTTGG
-783 SSGGCKSIIG
+783 KSSGGCGSVIG
-793 AGASFAVIGVIGA
+793 VGASFAMIGVIGA

>member
-1 MYDII
+1 
-6 IQTLQKSLYLQEETP
+6 
-21 MLKKALSVIVAVV
+21 MLKKALSVIVAVA

-40 LMTVSAADA
+40 FMTVSAADA
-49 MEEYNYTEIKS
+49 MAEYNYTEIKS
-60 GYEGYKPIPLLVIVI
+60 GYEGYKPIPLLVLVI
-75 NFDADGDGKDAYKE
+75 NFDADGDGKDAYEE
-89 GKNTTVKTSDAYK
+89 GKNTTVKTSDAFK
-102 EQWAHSEESYWANSL
+102 EQWAHSEESYWASSL

-125 KNYFKLMS
+125 KNYFKKMS
-133 KGNFWWTPAE
+133 KDNFWWEPVE

-149 NNGIVYVTLNMQH
+149 NNGVVYVTLEMQH

-182 AAAKYVD
+182 AAAEYVD

-199 GISWDELTVLFICG
+199 GLSWEELTVVYICG

-237 GTDWYAHING
+237 GTDWYASING
-247 VRVMARK
+247 VRVMARQ

-260 VVGEMSYDGKPIG
+260 AVGEMSYDGKPIG

-310 TGSGLG
+310 GGSALG
-316 TLKGVRALTAPSAI
+316 KLKGVRDGEAPAAI
-330 DPYYLIDYGFEKAE
+330 DPYYLLQYGFEKAE

-367 INTGNPK
+367 ISTANPK

-383 TKDPSTYDAI
+383 TKDASSYDAI

-403 HVDESIMNGF
+403 HVDESIMNSF
-413 LVPNCYTKGAPHAP
+413 TVPNCYTNGSPHAP

-436 NTGGSAYDNW
+436 DTGGKNYDTW
-446 SSKEGKNLFDCRKF
+446 SSKEGKNLFDSHGF
-460 KFIGSDTWHTLLSDE
+460 KFVGSDTWYTLLTEE
-475 QAEKLNLKIEM
+475 QAAQFNLKIEM
-486 LSECGN
+486 LSEVGN
-492 EMQIKVTGTVAVPVD
+492 EMRIKVTGTVAVPVD
-507 FKLSST
+507 FKFSYDT
-513 TTLDTASVV
+513 TVNSASIS
-522 GKITELNC
+522 GKITDLNS
-530 GSLNMITAV
+530 GTLNMITAV
-539 ISKKTDYSDPVATL
+539 VSKKSDYSSPVETL

-558 ENGSFSFDFTG
+558 ENGSFSFDFSG

-576 YAKITAKGSN
+576 YTKITAKGSN
-586 GESFRELKLYTKA
+586 GESVRELKLYTKA

-617 KANRPYEV
+617 AANRPYEV

-647 GWYYDVDCTS
+647 GWYYDIDCTS

-676 WIANDDA
+676 WIANDNA

-692 AKYEVFAIKAGES
+692 AKYEVFAIKTGES
-705 FTQPALEDNGGKT
+705 FTQPVLEDNNGKA

-743 VTIYAR
+743 VTVYAR
-749 WEGDEPAP
+749 WEGDEPA
-757 LATTTPAAT
+757 TTTTTVT
-766 ETTGTGSSGG
+766 ETTSATSPESTSGTE
-776 TTTTGTG
+776 TTTGG
-783 SSGGCKSIIG
+783 KSSGGCGSVIG
-793 AGASFAVIGVIGA
+793 VGASFAMIGVIGA

>member
-1 MYDII
+1 
-6 IQTLQKSLYLQEETP
+6 
-21 MLKKALSVIVAVV
+21 MLKKALSVIVAVA

-40 LMTVSAADA
+40 FMTVSAADA
-49 MEEYNYTEIKS
+49 MAEYNYTEIKS
-60 GYEGYKPIPLLVIVI
+60 GYEGYKPIPLLVLVI
-75 NFDADGDGKDAYKE
+75 NFDADGDGKDAYEE

-102 EQWAHSEESYWANSL
+102 EQWAHSEESYWASSL

-125 KNYFKLMS
+125 KNYFKKMS
-133 KGNFWWTPAE
+133 KDNFWWEPVE

-149 NNGIVYVTLNMQH
+149 NNGVVYVTLEMQH

-182 AAAKYVD
+182 AAAEYVD

-199 GISWDELTVLFICG
+199 GLSWEELTVVYICG

-230 MHSFQSP
+230 VHSFQSP
-237 GTDWYAHING
+237 GTDWYASING
-247 VRVMARK
+247 VRVMARQ

-260 VVGEMSYDGKPIG
+260 AVGEMSYDGKPIG

-310 TGSGLG
+310 GGSALG
-316 TLKGVRALTAPSAI
+316 KLKGVRDGEAPAAI
-330 DPYYLIDYGFEKAE
+330 DPYYLLQYGFEKAE

-367 INTGNPK
+367 ISTANPK

-383 TKDPSTYDAI
+383 TKDASSYDAI

-403 HVDESIMNGF
+403 HVDESIMNSF
-413 LVPNCYTKGAPHAP
+413 TVPNCYTNGSPHAP

-436 NTGGSAYDNW
+436 DTGGKNYDTW
-446 SSKEGKNLFDCRKF
+446 SSKEGKNLFDSHGF
-460 KFIGSDTWHTLLSDE
+460 KFVGSDTWYTLLTEE
-475 QAEKLNLKIEM
+475 QAAQFNLKIEM
-486 LSECGN
+486 LSEVGN
-492 EMQIKVTGTVAVPVD
+492 EMRIKVTGTVVVPVD
-507 FKLSST
+507 FKFSYDT
-513 TTLDTASVV
+513 TVNSASIS
-522 GKITELNC
+522 GKITDLNA
-530 GSLNMITAV
+530 GTLNMITAV
-539 ISKKTDYSDPVATL
+539 VSKKSDYSSPVETL

-558 ENGSFSFDFTG
+558 ENGSFSFDFSG

-576 YAKITAKGSN
+576 YTKITAKGSN
-586 GESFRELKLYTKA
+586 GESVRELKLYTKA

-617 KANRPYEV
+617 AANRPYEV

-647 GWYYDVDCTS
+647 GWYYDIDCTS

-676 WIANDDA
+676 WIANDNA

-692 AKYEVFAIKAGES
+692 AKYEVFAIKTGES
-705 FTQPALEDNGGKT
+705 FTQPVLEDNNGKA
-718 FIGWY
+718 FVGWY

-743 VTIYAR
+743 VTVYAR
-749 WEGDEPAP
+749 WEGDEPA
-757 LATTTPAAT
+757 TTTTTVT
-766 ETTGTGSSGG
+766 ETTSATSPESTSGTE
-776 TTTTGTG
+776 TTTGG
-783 SSGGCKSIIG
+783 KSSGGCGSVIG
-793 AGASFAVIGVIGA
+793 VGASFAMIGVIGA

>member
-1 MYDII
+1 
-6 IQTLQKSLYLQEETP
+6 
-21 MLKKALSVIVAVV
+21 MLKKALSVIVAVA

-40 LMTVSAADA
+40 FMTVSAADA
-49 MEEYNYTEIKS
+49 MAEYNYTEIKS
-60 GYEGYKPIPLLVIVI
+60 GYEGYKPIPLLVLVI
-75 NFDADGDGKDAYKE
+75 NFDADGDGKDAYEE
-89 GKNTTVKTSDAYK
+89 GKNTTVKTSDAFK

-125 KNYFKLMS
+125 KNYFKKMS
-133 KGNFWWTPAE
+133 KDNFWWEPVE

-149 NNGIVYVTLNMQH
+149 NNGVVYVTLEMQH

-182 AAAKYVD
+182 AAAEYVD

-199 GISWDELTVLFICG
+199 GLSWEELTVVYICG

-230 MHSFQSP
+230 VHSFQSP
-237 GTDWYAHING
+237 GTDWYASING
-247 VRVMARK
+247 VRVMARQ

-260 VVGEMSYDGKPIG
+260 AVGEMSYDGKPIG

-310 TGSGLG
+310 GGSALG
-316 TLKGVRALTAPSAI
+316 KLKGVRDGEAPAAI
-330 DPYYLIDYGFEKAE
+330 DPYYLLQYGFEKAE

-367 INTGNPK
+367 ISTANPK

-383 TKDPSTYDAI
+383 TKDASSYDAI

-403 HVDESIMNGF
+403 HVDESIMNSF
-413 LVPNCYTKGAPHAP
+413 TVPNCYTNGSPHAP
-427 GLTPLYPNG
+427 GLTPLYPSG
-436 NTGGSAYDNW
+436 DTGGKNYDTW
-446 SSKEGKNLFDCRKF
+446 SSKEGKNLFDSHGF
-460 KFIGSDTWHTLLSDE
+460 KFVGSDTWYTLLTEE
-475 QAEKLNLKIEM
+475 QAAQFNLKIEM
-486 LSECGN
+486 LSEVGN
-492 EMQIKVTGTVAVPVD
+492 EMRIKVTGTVAVPVD
-507 FKLSST
+507 FKFSYDT
-513 TTLDTASVV
+513 TVNSASIS
-522 GKITELNC
+522 GKITDLNA
-530 GSLNMITAV
+530 GTLNMITAV
-539 ISKKTDYSDPVATL
+539 VSKKSDYSSPVETL

-558 ENGSFSFDFTG
+558 KNGSFSFDFSG

-576 YAKITAKGSN
+576 YTKITAKGSN
-586 GESFRELKLYTKA
+586 GESVRELKLYTKA

-617 KANRPYEV
+617 AANRPYEV

-647 GWYYDVDCTS
+647 GWYYDIDCTS

-676 WIANDDA
+676 WIANDNA

-692 AKYEVFAIKAGES
+692 AKYEVFAIKTGES
-705 FTQPALEDNGGKT
+705 FTQPVLEDNNGKA
-718 FIGWY
+718 FVGWY

-743 VTIYAR
+743 VTVYAR
-749 WEGDEPAP
+749 WEGDEPA
-757 LATTTPAAT
+757 TTTTTVT
-766 ETTGTGSSGG
+766 ETTSATSPESTSGTE
-776 TTTTGTG
+776 TTTGG
-783 SSGGCKSIIG
+783 KSSGGCGSVIG
-793 AGASFAVIGVIGA
+793 VGASFAMIGVIGA

>member
-1 MYDII
+1 
-6 IQTLQKSLYLQEETP
+6 
-21 MLKKALSVIVAVV
+21 MLKKALSVIVAVA

-40 LMTVSAADA
+40 FMTVSAADA
-49 MEEYNYTEIKS
+49 MAEYNYTEIKS
-60 GYEGYKPIPLLVIVI
+60 GYEGYKPIPLLVLVI
-75 NFDADGDGKDAYKE
+75 NFDADGDGKDAYEE
-89 GKNTTVKTSDAYK
+89 GKNTTVKTSDAFK

-125 KNYFKLMS
+125 KNYFKKMS
-133 KGNFWWTPAE
+133 KDNFWWEPVE

-149 NNGIVYVTLNMQH
+149 NNGVVYVTLEMQH

-182 AAAKYVD
+182 AAAEYVD

-199 GISWDELTVLFICG
+199 GLSWEELTVVYICG

-230 MHSFQSP
+230 VHSFQSP
-237 GTDWYAHING
+237 GTDWYASING
-247 VRVMARK
+247 VRVMARQ

-260 VVGEMSYDGKPIG
+260 AVGEMSYDGKPIG

-310 TGSGLG
+310 GGSALG
-316 TLKGVRALTAPSAI
+316 KLKGVRDGEAPAAI
-330 DPYYLIDYGFEKAE
+330 DPYYLLQYGFEKAE

-367 INTGNPK
+367 ISTANPK

-383 TKDPSTYDAI
+383 TKDASSYDAI

-403 HVDESIMNGF
+403 HVDESIMNSF
-413 LVPNCYTKGAPHAP
+413 TVPNCYTNGSPHAP

-436 NTGGSAYDNW
+436 DTGGKNYDTW
-446 SSKEGKNLFDCRKF
+446 SSKEGKNLFDSHGF
-460 KFIGSDTWHTLLSDE
+460 KFVGSDTWYTLLTEE
-475 QAEKLNLKIEM
+475 QAAQFNLKIEM
-486 LSECGN
+486 LSEVGN
-492 EMQIKVTGTVAVPVD
+492 EMRIKVTGTVAVPVD
-507 FKLSST
+507 FKFSYDT
-513 TTLDTASVV
+513 TVNSASIS
-522 GKITELNC
+522 GKITDLNA
-530 GSLNMITAV
+530 GTLNMITAV
-539 ISKKTDYSDPVATL
+539 VSKKSDYSSPVETL

-558 ENGSFSFDFTG
+558 ENGSFSFDFSG

-576 YAKITAKGSN
+576 YTKITAKGSN
-586 GESFRELKLYTKA
+586 GESVRELKLYTKA

-617 KANRPYEV
+617 AANRPYEV

-647 GWYYDVDCTS
+647 GWYYDIDCTS

-676 WIANDDA
+676 WIANDNA

-692 AKYEVFAIKAGES
+692 AKYEVFAIKTGES
-705 FTQPALEDNGGKT
+705 FTQPVLEDNNGKA
-718 FIGWY
+718 FVGWY

-743 VTIYAR
+743 ITVYAI
-749 WEGDEPAP
+749 WEGDEPA
-757 LATTTPAAT
+757 TTTTTVT
-766 ETTGTGSSGG
+766 ETTSATSPESTSGTE
-776 TTTTGTG
+776 TTTGG
-783 SSGGCKSIIG
+783 KSSGGCGSVIG
-793 AGASFAVIGVIGA
+793 VGASFAMIGVIGA

>member
-1 MYDII
+1 
-6 IQTLQKSLYLQEETP
+6 
-21 MLKKALSVIVAVV
+21 MLKKALSVIVAVA

-40 LMTVSAADA
+40 FMTVSAADA
-49 MEEYNYTEIKS
+49 MAEYNYTEIKS
-60 GYEGYKPIPLLVIVI
+60 GYEGYKPIPLLVLVI
-75 NFDADGDGKDAYKE
+75 NFDADGDGKDAYEE
-89 GKNTTVKTSDAYK
+89 GKNTTVKTSDAFK
-102 EQWAHSEESYWANSL
+102 EQWAHSEESYWASSL

-125 KNYFKLMS
+125 KNYFKKMS
-133 KGNFWWTPAE
+133 KDNFWWEPVE

-149 NNGIVYVTLNMQH
+149 NNGVVYVTLEMQH

-182 AAAKYVD
+182 AAAEYVD

-199 GISWDELTVLFICG
+199 GLSWEELTVVYICG

-230 MHSFQSP
+230 VHSFQSP
-237 GTDWYAHING
+237 GTDGYEPING
-247 VRVMARK
+247 VRVMARQ

-260 VVGEMSYDGKPIG
+260 AVGEMSYDGKPIG

-310 TGSGLG
+310 GGSALG
-316 TLKGVRALTAPSAI
+316 KLKGVRDGEAPAAI
-330 DPYYLIDYGFEKAE
+330 DPYYLLQYGFEKAE

-367 INTGNPK
+367 ISTANPK

-383 TKDPSTYDAI
+383 TKDASSYDAI

-403 HVDESIMNGF
+403 HVDESIMNSF
-413 LVPNCYTKGAPHAP
+413 TVPNCYTNGSPHAP
-427 GLTPLYPNG
+427 GLTPLYPSG
-436 NTGGSAYDNW
+436 DTGGKNYDTW
-446 SSKEGKNLFDCRKF
+446 SSKEGKNLFDSHGF
-460 KFIGSDTWHTLLSDE
+460 KFVGSDTWYTLLTEE
-475 QAEKLNLKIEM
+475 QAAQFNLKIEM
-486 LSECGN
+486 LSEVGN
-492 EMQIKVTGTVAVPVD
+492 EMRIKVTGTVAVPVD
-507 FKLSST
+507 FKFSYDT
-513 TTLDTASVV
+513 TVNSASIS
-522 GKITELNC
+522 GKITDLNA
-530 GSLNMITAV
+530 GTLNMITAV
-539 ISKKTDYSDPVATL
+539 VSKKSDYSSPVETL

-558 ENGSFSFDFTG
+558 ENGSFSFDFSG

-576 YAKITAKGSN
+576 YTKITAKGSN
-586 GESFRELKLYTKA
+586 GESVRELKLYTKA

-617 KANRPYEV
+617 AANRPYEV

-647 GWYYDVDCTS
+647 GWYYDIDCTS

-676 WIANDDA
+676 WIANDNA

-692 AKYEVFAIKAGES
+692 AKYEVFAIKTGES
-705 FTQPALEDNGGKT
+705 FTQPVLEDNNGKA

-743 VTIYAR
+743 VTVYAR
-749 WEGDEPAP
+749 WEGDEPA
-757 LATTTPAAT
+757 TTTTTVT
-766 ETTGTGSSGG
+766 ETTSATSPESTSGTE
-776 TTTTGTG
+776 TTTGG
-783 SSGGCKSIIG
+783 KSSGGCGSVIG
-793 AGASFAVIGVIGA
+793 VGASFAMIGVIGA

>member
-1 MYDII
+1 
-6 IQTLQKSLYLQEETP
+6 
-21 MLKKALSVIVAVV
+21 MLKKALSVIVAVA

-40 LMTVSAADA
+40 FMTVSAADA
-49 MEEYNYTEIKS
+49 MAEYNYTEIKS
-60 GYEGYKPIPLLVIVI
+60 GYEGYKPIPLLVLVI
-75 NFDADGDGKDAYKE
+75 NFDADGDGKDAYEE
-89 GKNTTVKTSDAYK
+89 GKNTTVKTSDAFK
-102 EQWAHSEESYWANSL
+102 EQWAHSEESYWASSL

-125 KNYFKLMS
+125 KNYFKKMS
-133 KGNFWWTPAE
+133 KDNFWWEPVE

-149 NNGIVYVTLNMQH
+149 NNGVVYVTLEMQH

-182 AAAKYVD
+182 AAAEYVD

-199 GISWDELTVLFICG
+199 GLSWEELTVVYICG

-230 MHSFQSP
+230 VHSFQSP
-237 GTDWYAHING
+237 GTDWYASING
-247 VRVMARK
+247 VRVMARQ

-260 VVGEMSYDGKPIG
+260 AVGEMSYDGKPIG

-310 TGSGLG
+310 GGSALG
-316 TLKGVRALTAPSAI
+316 KLKGVRDGEAPAAI
-330 DPYYLIDYGFEKAE
+330 DPYYLLQYGFEKAE

-367 INTGNPK
+367 ISTANPK

-383 TKDPSTYDAI
+383 TKDASSYDAI

-403 HVDESIMNGF
+403 HVDESIMNSF
-413 LVPNCYTKGAPHAP
+413 TVPNCYTNGSPHAP
-427 GLTPLYPNG
+427 GLTPLYPSG
-436 NTGGSAYDNW
+436 DTGGKNYDTW
-446 SSKEGKNLFDCRKF
+446 SSKEGKNLFDSHGF
-460 KFIGSDTWHTLLSDE
+460 KFVGSDTWYTLLTEE
-475 QAEKLNLKIEM
+475 QAAQFNLKIEM
-486 LSECGN
+486 LSEVGN
-492 EMQIKVTGTVAVPVD
+492 EMRIKVTGTVAVPVD
-507 FKLSST
+507 FKFSYDT
-513 TTLDTASVV
+513 TVNSASIS
-522 GKITELNC
+522 GKITDLNS
-530 GSLNMITAV
+530 GTLNMITAV
-539 ISKKTDYSDPVATL
+539 VSKKSDYSSPVETL

-558 ENGSFSFDFTG
+558 ENGSFSFDFSG

-576 YAKITAKGSN
+576 YTKITAKGSN
-586 GESFRELKLYTKA
+586 GESVRELKLYTKA

-617 KANRPYEV
+617 AANRPYEV

-676 WIANDDA
+676 WIANEDS
-683 VMLKIVNAK
+683 VTLKIVNAK
-692 AKYEVFAIKAGES
+692 AKYEVFAIKTGES
-705 FTQPALEDNGGKT
+705 FTQPVLEDNNGKA

-743 VTIYAR
+743 VTVYAR
-749 WEGDEPAP
+749 WEGDEPA
-757 LATTTPAAT
+757 TTTTTVT
-766 ETTGTGSSGG
+766 ETTSATSPESTSGTE
-776 TTTTGTG
+776 TTTGG
-783 SSGGCKSIIG
+783 KSSGGCGSVIG
-793 AGASFAVIGVIGA
+793 VGASFAMIGVIGA

>member
-1 MYDII
+1 
-6 IQTLQKSLYLQEETP
+6 
-21 MLKKALSVIVAVV
+21 MLKKALSVIVAVA

-40 LMTVSAADA
+40 FMTVSAADA
-49 MEEYNYTEIKS
+49 MAEYNYTEIKS
-60 GYEGYKPIPLLVIVI
+60 GYEGYKPIPLLVLVI
-75 NFDADGDGKDAYKE
+75 NFDADGDGKDAYEE
-89 GKNTTVKTSDAYK
+89 GKNTTVKTSDAFK

-125 KNYFKLMS
+125 KNYFKKMS
-133 KGNFWWTPAE
+133 KDNFWWEPVE

-149 NNGIVYVTLNMQH
+149 NNGVVYVTLEMQH

-182 AAAKYVD
+182 AAAEYVD

-199 GISWDELTVLFICG
+199 GLSWEELTVVYICG

-230 MHSFQSP
+230 VHSFQSP
-237 GTDWYAHING
+237 GTDWYASING
-247 VRVMARK
+247 VRVMARQ

-260 VVGEMSYDGKPIG
+260 AVGEMSYDGKPIG

-310 TGSGLG
+310 GGSALG
-316 TLKGVRALTAPSAI
+316 KLKGVRDGEAPAAI
-330 DPYYLIDYGFEKAE
+330 DPYYLLQYGFEKAE

-367 INTGNPK
+367 ISTANPK

-383 TKDPSTYDAI
+383 TKDASSYDAI

-403 HVDESIMNGF
+403 HVDESIMNSF
-413 LVPNCYTKGAPHAP
+413 TVPNCYTNGSPHAP

-436 NTGGSAYDNW
+436 DTGGKNYDTW
-446 SSKEGKNLFDCRKF
+446 SSKEGKNLFDSHGF
-460 KFIGSDTWHTLLSDE
+460 KFVGSDTWYTLLTEE
-475 QAEKLNLKIEM
+475 QAAQFNLKIEM
-486 LSECGN
+486 LSEVGN
-492 EMQIKVTGTVAVPVD
+492 EMRIKVTGTVAVPVD
-507 FKLSST
+507 FKFSYDT
-513 TTLDTASVV
+513 TVNSASIS
-522 GKITELNC
+522 GKITDLNS
-530 GSLNMITAV
+530 GTLNMITAV
-539 ISKKTDYSDPVATL
+539 VSKKSDYSSPVETL

-558 ENGSFSFDFTG
+558 ENGSFSFDFSG

-586 GESFRELKLYTKA
+586 GESVRELKLYTKA

-617 KANRPYEV
+617 AANRPYEV

-676 WIANDDA
+676 WIANEDS
-683 VMLKIVNAK
+683 VTLKIVNAK
-692 AKYEVFAIKAGES
+692 AKYEVFAIKTGES
-705 FTQPALEDNGGKT
+705 FTQPVLEDNNGKA

-743 VTIYAR
+743 VTVYAR
-749 WEGDEPAP
+749 WEGDEPA
-757 LATTTPAAT
+757 TTTTTVT
-766 ETTGTGSSGG
+766 ETTSATSPESTSGTE
-776 TTTTGTG
+776 TTTGG
-783 SSGGCKSIIG
+783 KSSGGCGSVIG
-793 AGASFAVIGVIGA
+793 VGASFAMIGVIGA

>member
-1 MYDII
+1 
-6 IQTLQKSLYLQEETP
+6 
-21 MLKKALSVIVAVV
+21 MLKKALSVIVAVA

-40 LMTVSAADA
+40 FMTVSAADA
-49 MEEYNYTEIKS
+49 MAEYNYTEIKS
-60 GYEGYKPIPLLVIVI
+60 GYEGYKPIPLLVLVI
-75 NFDADGDGKDAYKE
+75 NFDADGDGKDAYEE
-89 GKNTTVKTSDAYK
+89 GKNTTVKTSDAFK

-125 KNYFKLMS
+125 KNYFKKMS
-133 KGNFWWTPAE
+133 KDNFWWEPVE

-149 NNGIVYVTLNMQH
+149 NNGVVYVTLEMQH

-182 AAAKYVD
+182 AAAEYVD

-199 GISWDELTVLFICG
+199 GLSWEELTVVYICG

-230 MHSFQSP
+230 VHSFQSP
-237 GTDWYAHING
+237 GTDWYASING
-247 VRVMARK
+247 VRVMARQ

-260 VVGEMSYDGKPIG
+260 AVGEMSYDGKPIG

-310 TGSGLG
+310 GGSALG
-316 TLKGVRALTAPSAI
+316 KLKGVRDGEAPAAI
-330 DPYYLIDYGFEKAE
+330 DPYYLLQYGFEKAE

-367 INTGNPK
+367 ISTANPK

-383 TKDPSTYDAI
+383 TKDASSYDAI

-403 HVDESIMNGF
+403 HVDESIMNSF
-413 LVPNCYTKGAPHAP
+413 TVPNCYTNGSPHAP

-436 NTGGSAYDNW
+436 DTGGKNYDTW
-446 SSKEGKNLFDCRKF
+446 SSKEGKNLFDSHGF
-460 KFIGSDTWHTLLSDE
+460 KFVGSDTWYTLLTEE
-475 QAEKLNLKIEM
+475 QAAQFNLKIEM
-486 LSECGN
+486 LSEVGN
-492 EMQIKVTGTVAVPVD
+492 EMRIKVTGTVAVPVD
-507 FKLSST
+507 FKFSYDT
-513 TTLDTASVV
+513 TVNSASIS
-522 GKITELNC
+522 GKITDLNA
-530 GSLNMITAV
+530 GTLNMITAV
-539 ISKKTDYSDPVATL
+539 VSKKSDYSSPVETL

-558 ENGSFSFDFTG
+558 ENGSFSFDFSG

-576 YAKITAKGSN
+576 YTKITAKGSN
-586 GESFRELKLYTKA
+586 GESVRELKLYTKA

-617 KANRPYEV
+617 AANRPYEV

-647 GWYYDVDCTS
+647 GWYYDIDCTS

-676 WIANDDA
+676 WIANDNA

-692 AKYEVFAIKAGES
+692 AKYEVFAIKTGES
-705 FTQPALEDNGGKT
+705 FTQPVLEDNNGKA
-718 FIGWY
+718 FVGWY

-743 VTIYAR
+743 ITVYAR
-749 WEGDEPAP
+749 WEGDEPA
-757 LATTTPAAT
+757 TTTTTVT
-766 ETTGTGSSGG
+766 ETTSATSPESTSGTE
-776 TTTTGTG
+776 TTTGG
-783 SSGGCKSIIG
+783 KSSGGCGSVIG
-793 AGASFAVIGVIGA
+793 VGASFAMIGVIGA

>member
-1 MYDII
+1 
-6 IQTLQKSLYLQEETP
+6 
-21 MLKKALSVIVAVV
+21 MLKKALSVIVAVA

-40 LMTVSAADA
+40 FMTVSAADA
-49 MEEYNYTEIKS
+49 MAEYNYTEIKS
-60 GYEGYKPIPLLVIVI
+60 GYEGYKPIPLIVLVI
-75 NFDADGDGKDAYKE
+75 NFDADGDGKDAYEE
-89 GKNTTVKTSDAYK
+89 GKNTTVKTSDAFK
-102 EQWAHSEESYWANSL
+102 EQWAHSEESYWASSL

-125 KNYFKLMS
+125 KNYFKKMS
-133 KGNFWWTPAE
+133 KDNFWWEPVE

-149 NNGIVYVTLNMQH
+149 NNGVVYVTLEMQH

-182 AAAKYVD
+182 AAAEYVD

-199 GISWDELTVLFICG
+199 GLSWEELTVVYICG

-230 MHSFQSP
+230 VHSFQSP
-237 GTDWYAHING
+237 GTDWYASING
-247 VRVMARK
+247 VRVMARQ

-260 VVGEMSYDGKPIG
+260 AVGEMSYDGKPIG

-310 TGSGLG
+310 GGSALG
-316 TLKGVRALTAPSAI
+316 KLKGVRDGEAPAAI
-330 DPYYLIDYGFEKAE
+330 DPYYLLQYGFEKAE

-367 INTGNPK
+367 ISTANPK

-383 TKDPSTYDAI
+383 TKDASSYDAI

-403 HVDESIMNGF
+403 HVDESIMNSF
-413 LVPNCYTKGAPHAP
+413 TVPNCYTNGSPHAP

-436 NTGGSAYDNW
+436 DTGGKNYDTW
-446 SSKEGKNLFDCRKF
+446 SSKEGKNLFDSHGF
-460 KFIGSDTWHTLLSDE
+460 KFVGSDTWYTLLTEE
-475 QAEKLNLKIEM
+475 QAAQFNLKIEM
-486 LSECGN
+486 LSEVGN
-492 EMQIKVTGTVAVPVD
+492 EMRIKVTGTVAVPVD
-507 FKLSST
+507 FKFSYDT
-513 TTLDTASVV
+513 TVNSASIS
-522 GKITELNC
+522 GKITDLNS
-530 GSLNMITAV
+530 GTLNMITAV
-539 ISKKTDYSDPVATL
+539 VSKKSDYSSPVETL

-558 ENGSFSFDFTG
+558 ENGSFSFDFSG

-576 YAKITAKGSN
+576 YTKITAKGSN
-586 GESFRELKLYTKA
+586 GESVRELKLYTKA

-617 KANRPYEV
+617 AANRPYEV

-647 GWYYDVDCTS
+647 GWYYDIDCTS

-676 WIANDDA
+676 WIANDNA

-692 AKYEVFAIKAGES
+692 AKYEVFAIKTGES
-705 FTQPALEDNGGKT
+705 FTQPVLEDNNGKA

-743 VTIYAR
+743 VTVYAR
-749 WEGDEPAP
+749 WEGDEPA
-757 LATTTPAAT
+757 TTTTTVT
-766 ETTGTGSSGG
+766 ETTSATSPESTSGTE
-776 TTTTGTG
+776 TTTGG
-783 SSGGCKSIIG
+783 KSSGGCGSVIG
-793 AGASFAVIGVIGA
+793 VGASFAMIGVIGA

>member
-1 MYDII
+1 
-6 IQTLQKSLYLQEETP
+6 
-21 MLKKALSVIVAVV
+21 MLKKALSVIVAVA

-40 LMTVSAADA
+40 FMTVSAADA
-49 MEEYNYTEIKS
+49 MAEYNYTEIKS
-60 GYEGYKPIPLLVIVI
+60 GYEGYKPIPLLVLVI
-75 NFDADGDGKDAYKE
+75 NFDADGDGKDAYEE
-89 GKNTTVKTSDAYK
+89 GKNTTVKTSDAFK

-125 KNYFKLMS
+125 KNYFKKMS
-133 KGNFWWTPAE
+133 KDNFWWEPVE

-149 NNGIVYVTLNMQH
+149 NNGVVYVTLEMQH

-182 AAAKYVD
+182 AAAEYVD

-199 GISWDELTVLFICG
+199 GLSWEELTVVYICG

-230 MHSFQSP
+230 VHSFQSP
-237 GTDWYAHING
+237 GTDWYASING
-247 VRVMARK
+247 VRVMARQ

-260 VVGEMSYDGKPIG
+260 AVGEMSYDGKPIG

-310 TGSGLG
+310 GGSALG
-316 TLKGVRALTAPSAI
+316 KLKGVRDGEAPAAI
-330 DPYYLIDYGFEKAE
+330 DPYYLLQYGFEKAE

-367 INTGNPK
+367 ISTANPK

-383 TKDPSTYDAI
+383 TKDASSYDAI

-403 HVDESIMNGF
+403 HVDESIMNSF
-413 LVPNCYTKGAPHAP
+413 TVPNCYTNGSPHAP
-427 GLTPLYPNG
+427 GLTPLYPSG
-436 NTGGSAYDNW
+436 DTGGKNYDTW
-446 SSKEGKNLFDCRKF
+446 SSKEGKNLFDSHGF
-460 KFIGSDTWHTLLSDE
+460 KFVGSDTWYTLLTEE
-475 QAEKLNLKIEM
+475 QAAQFNLKIEM
-486 LSECGN
+486 LSEVGN
-492 EMQIKVTGTVAVPVD
+492 EMRIKVTGTVAVPVD
-507 FKLSST
+507 FKFSYDT
-513 TTLDTASVV
+513 TVNSASIS
-522 GKITELNC
+522 GKITDLNA
-530 GSLNMITAV
+530 GTLNMITAV
-539 ISKKTDYSDPVATL
+539 VSKKSDYSSPVETL

-558 ENGSFSFDFTG
+558 ENGSFSFDFSG

-576 YAKITAKGSN
+576 YTKITAKGSN
-586 GESFRELKLYTKA
+586 GESVRELKLYTKA

-617 KANRPYEV
+617 AANRPYEV

-647 GWYYDVDCTS
+647 GWYYDIDCTS

-676 WIANDDA
+676 WIANDNA

-692 AKYEVFAIKAGES
+692 AKYEVFAIKTGES
-705 FTQPALEDNGGKT
+705 FTQPVLEDNNGKA
-718 FIGWY
+718 FVGWY

-743 VTIYAR
+743 VTVYAR
-749 WEGDEPAP
+749 WEGDEPA
-757 LATTTPAAT
+757 TTTTTVT
-766 ETTGTGSSGG
+766 ETTSATSPESTSGTE
-776 TTTTGTG
+776 TTTGG
-783 SSGGCKSIIG
+783 KSSGGCGSVIG
-793 AGASFAVIGVIGA
+793 VGASFAMIGVIGA

>member
-1 MYDII
+1 
-6 IQTLQKSLYLQEETP
+6 
-21 MLKKALSVIVAVV
+21 MLKKALSVIVAVA

-40 LMTVSAADA
+40 FMTVSAADA
-49 MEEYNYTEIKS
+49 MAEYNYTEIKS
-60 GYEGYKPIPLLVIVI
+60 GYEGYKPIPLLVLVI
-75 NFDADGDGKDAYKE
+75 NFDADGDGKDAYEE
-89 GKNTTVKTSDAYK
+89 GKNTTVKTSDAFK

-125 KNYFKLMS
+125 KNYFKKMS
-133 KGNFWWTPAE
+133 KDNFWWEPVE

-149 NNGIVYVTLNMQH
+149 NNGVVYVTLEMQH

-182 AAAKYVD
+182 AAAEYVD

-199 GISWDELTVLFICG
+199 GLSWEELTVVYICG

-230 MHSFQSP
+230 VHSFQSP
-237 GTDWYAHING
+237 GTDWYASING
-247 VRVMARK
+247 VRVMARQ

-260 VVGEMSYDGKPIG
+260 AVGEMSYDGKPIG

-310 TGSGLG
+310 GGSALG
-316 TLKGVRALTAPSAI
+316 KLKGVRDGEAPAAI
-330 DPYYLIDYGFEKAE
+330 DPYYLLQYGFEKAE

-367 INTGNPK
+367 ISTANPK

-383 TKDPSTYDAI
+383 TKDASSYDAI

-403 HVDESIMNGF
+403 HVDESIMNSF
-413 LVPNCYTKGAPHAP
+413 TVPNCYTNGSPHAP

-436 NTGGSAYDNW
+436 DTGGKNYDTW
-446 SSKEGKNLFDCRKF
+446 SSKEGKNLFDSHGF
-460 KFIGSDTWHTLLSDE
+460 KFVGSDTWYTLLTEE
-475 QAEKLNLKIEM
+475 QAAQFNLKIEM
-486 LSECGN
+486 LSEVGN
-492 EMQIKVTGTVAVPVD
+492 EMRIKVTGTVAVPVD
-507 FKLSST
+507 FKFSYDT
-513 TTLDTASVV
+513 TVNSASIS
-522 GKITELNC
+522 GKITDLNA
-530 GSLNMITAV
+530 GTLNMITAV
-539 ISKKTDYSDPVATL
+539 VSKKSDYSSPVETL

-558 ENGSFSFDFTG
+558 ENGSFSFDFSG

-576 YAKITAKGSN
+576 YTKITAKGSN
-586 GESFRELKLYTKA
+586 GESVRELKLYTKA

-617 KANRPYEV
+617 AANRPYEV

-676 WIANDDA
+676 WIANEDS
-683 VMLKIVNAK
+683 VTLKIVNAK
-692 AKYEVFAIKAGES
+692 AKYEVFAIKTGES
-705 FTQPALEDNGGKT
+705 FTQPVLEDNNGKA

-743 VTIYAR
+743 VTVYAR
-749 WEGDEPAP
+749 WEGDEPA
-757 LATTTPAAT
+757 TTTTTVT
-766 ETTGTGSSGG
+766 ETTSATSPESTSGTE
-776 TTTTGTG
+776 TTTGG
-783 SSGGCKSIIG
+783 KSSGGCGSVIG
-793 AGASFAVIGVIGA
+793 VGASFAMIGVIGA

>member
-1 MYDII
+1 
-6 IQTLQKSLYLQEETP
+6 
-21 MLKKALSVIVAVV
+21 MLKKALSVIVAVA

-40 LMTVSAADA
+40 FMTVSAADA
-49 MEEYNYTEIKS
+49 MAEYNYTEIKS
-60 GYEGYKPIPLLVIVI
+60 GYEGYKPIPLLVLVI
-75 NFDADGDGKDAYKE
+75 NFDADGDGKDAYEE
-89 GKNTTVKTSDAYK
+89 GKNTTVKTSDAFK
-102 EQWAHSEESYWANSL
+102 EQWAHSEESYWASSL

-125 KNYFKLMS
+125 KNYFKKMS
-133 KGNFWWTPAE
+133 KDNFWWEPVE

-149 NNGIVYVTLNMQH
+149 NNGVVYVTLEMQH

-182 AAAKYVD
+182 AAAEYVD

-199 GISWDELTVLFICG
+199 GLSWEELTVVYICG

-230 MHSFQSP
+230 VHSFQSP
-237 GTDWYAHING
+237 GTDWYASING
-247 VRVMARK
+247 VRVMARQ

-260 VVGEMSYDGKPIG
+260 AVGEMSYDGKPIG

-310 TGSGLG
+310 GGSALG
-316 TLKGVRALTAPSAI
+316 KLKGVRDGEAPAAI
-330 DPYYLIDYGFEKAE
+330 DPYYLLQYGFEKAE

-367 INTGNPK
+367 ISTANPK

-383 TKDPSTYDAI
+383 TKDASSYDAI

-403 HVDESIMNGF
+403 HVDESIMNSF
-413 LVPNCYTKGAPHAP
+413 TVPNCYTNGSPHAP

-436 NTGGSAYDNW
+436 DTGGKNYDTW
-446 SSKEGKNLFDCRKF
+446 SSKEGKNLFDSHGF
-460 KFIGSDTWHTLLSDE
+460 KFVGSDTWYTLLTEE
-475 QAEKLNLKIEM
+475 QAAQFNLKIEM
-486 LSECGN
+486 LSEVGN
-492 EMQIKVTGTVAVPVD
+492 EMRIKVTGTVAVPVD
-507 FKLSST
+507 FKFSYDT
-513 TTLDTASVV
+513 TVNSASIS
-522 GKITELNC
+522 GKITDLNS
-530 GSLNMITAV
+530 GTLNMITAV
-539 ISKKTDYSDPVATL
+539 VSKKSDYSSPVETL

-558 ENGSFSFDFTG
+558 ENGSFSFDFSG

-576 YAKITAKGSN
+576 YTKITAKGSN
-586 GESFRELKLYTKA
+586 GESVRELKLYTKA

-617 KANRPYEV
+617 AANRPYEV
-625 TVKCGETLKYSFPM
+625 TVKCGEALKYSFPM

-676 WIANDDA
+676 WIANDNA

-692 AKYEVFAIKAGES
+692 AKYEVFAIKTGES
-705 FTQPALEDNGGKT
+705 FTQPVLEDNNGKA

-743 VTIYAR
+743 VTVYAR
-749 WEGDEPAP
+749 WEGDEPA
-757 LATTTPAAT
+757 TTTTTVT
-766 ETTGTGSSGG
+766 ETTSATSPESTSGTE
-776 TTTTGTG
+776 TTTGG
-783 SSGGCKSIIG
+783 KSSGGCGSVIG
-793 AGASFAVIGVIGA
+793 VGASFAMIGVIGA

>member
-1 MYDII
+1 
-6 IQTLQKSLYLQEETP
+6 
-21 MLKKALSVIVAVV
+21 MLKKALSVIVAVA

-40 LMTVSAADA
+40 FMTVSAADA
-49 MEEYNYTEIKS
+49 MAEYNYTEIKS
-60 GYEGYKPIPLLVIVI
+60 GYEGYKPIPLLVLVI
-75 NFDADGDGKDAYKE
+75 NFDADGDGKDAYEE
-89 GKNTTVKTSDAYK
+89 GKNTTVKTSDAFK

-125 KNYFKLMS
+125 KNYFKKMS
-133 KGNFWWTPAE
+133 KDNFWWEPVE

-149 NNGIVYVTLNMQH
+149 NNGVVYVTLEMQH

-182 AAAKYVD
+182 AAAEYVD

-199 GISWDELTVLFICG
+199 GLSWEELTVVYICG

-230 MHSFQSP
+230 VHSFQSP
-237 GTDWYAHING
+237 GTDWYASING
-247 VRVMARK
+247 VRVMARQ

-260 VVGEMSYDGKPIG
+260 AVGEMSYDGKPIG

-310 TGSGLG
+310 GGSALG
-316 TLKGVRALTAPSAI
+316 KLKGVRDGEAPAAI
-330 DPYYLIDYGFEKAE
+330 DPYYLLQYGFEKAE

-367 INTGNPK
+367 ISTANPK

-383 TKDPSTYDAI
+383 TKDASSYDAI

-403 HVDESIMNGF
+403 HVDESIMNSF
-413 LVPNCYTKGAPHAP
+413 TVPNCYTNGSPHAP
-427 GLTPLYPNG
+427 GLTPLYPSG
-436 NTGGSAYDNW
+436 DTGGKNYDTW
-446 SSKEGKNLFDCRKF
+446 SSKEGKNLFDSHGF
-460 KFIGSDTWHTLLSDE
+460 KFVGSDTWYTLLTEE
-475 QAEKLNLKIEM
+475 QAAQFNLKIEM
-486 LSECGN
+486 LSEVGN
-492 EMQIKVTGTVAVPVD
+492 EMRIKVTGTVAVPVD
-507 FKLSST
+507 FKFSYDT
-513 TTLDTASVV
+513 TVNSASIS
-522 GKITELNC
+522 GKITDLNA
-530 GSLNMITAV
+530 GTLNMITAV
-539 ISKKTDYSDPVATL
+539 VSKKSDYSSPVETL

-558 ENGSFSFDFTG
+558 ENGSFSFDFSG

-576 YAKITAKGSN
+576 YTKITAKGSN
-586 GESFRELKLYTKA
+586 GESVRELKLYTKA

-617 KANRPYEV
+617 AANRPYEV

-647 GWYYDVDCTS
+647 GWYYDIDCTS

-676 WIANDDA
+676 WIANDNA

-692 AKYEVFAIKAGES
+692 AKYEVFAIKTGES
-705 FTQPALEDNGGKT
+705 FTQPVLEDNNGKA

-743 VTIYAR
+743 VTVYAR
-749 WEGDEPAP
+749 WEGDEPA
-757 LATTTPAAT
+757 TTTTTVT
-766 ETTGTGSSGG
+766 ETTSATSPESTSGTE
-776 TTTTGTG
+776 TTTGG
-783 SSGGCKSIIG
+783 KSSGGCGSVIG
-793 AGASFAVIGVIGA
+793 VGASFAMIGVIGA

>member
-1 MYDII
+1 
-6 IQTLQKSLYLQEETP
+6 
-21 MLKKALSVIVAVV
+21 MLKKALSVIVAVA

-40 LMTVSAADA
+40 FMTVSAADA
-49 MEEYNYTEIKS
+49 MAEYNYTEIKS
-60 GYEGYKPIPLLVIVI
+60 GYEGYKPIPLLVLVI
-75 NFDADGDGKDAYKE
+75 NFDADGDGKDAYEE
-89 GKNTTVKTSDAYK
+89 GKNTTVKTSDAFK

-125 KNYFKLMS
+125 KNYFKKMS
-133 KGNFWWTPAE
+133 KDNFWWEPVE

-149 NNGIVYVTLNMQH
+149 NNGVVYVTLEMQH

-182 AAAKYVD
+182 AAAEYVD

-199 GISWDELTVLFICG
+199 GLSWEELTVVYICG

-230 MHSFQSP
+230 VHSFQSP
-237 GTDWYAHING
+237 GTDWYASING
-247 VRVMARK
+247 VRVMARQ

-260 VVGEMSYDGKPIG
+260 AVGEMSYDGKPIG

-310 TGSGLG
+310 GGSALG
-316 TLKGVRALTAPSAI
+316 KLKGVRDGEAPAAS
-330 DPYYLIDYGFEKAE
+330 DPYYLLQYGFEKAE

-367 INTGNPK
+367 ISTANPK
-374 EYYLIENRY
+374 EYYLIETRD
-383 TKDPSTYDAI
+383 TKDAASYDAI

-403 HVDESIMNGF
+403 HVDESIMNSF
-413 LVPNCYTKGAPHAP
+413 TVPNCYTNGSPHAP

-436 NTGGSAYDNW
+436 DTGGKNYDTW
-446 SSKEGKNLFDCRKF
+446 SSKEGKNLFDSHGF
-460 KFIGSDTWHTLLSDE
+460 KFVGSDTWYTLLTEE
-475 QAEKLNLKIEM
+475 QAAQFNLKIEM
-486 LSECGN
+486 LSEVGN
-492 EMQIKVTGTVAVPVD
+492 EMRIKVTGTVAVPVD
-507 FKLSST
+507 FKFSYDT
-513 TTLDTASVV
+513 TVNSASIS
-522 GKITELNC
+522 GKITDLNA
-530 GSLNMITAV
+530 GTLNMITAV
-539 ISKKTDYSDPVATL
+539 VSKKSDYSSPVETL

-558 ENGSFSFDFTG
+558 ENGSFSFDFSG

-576 YAKITAKGSN
+576 YTKITAKGSN
-586 GESFRELKLYTKA
+586 GESVRELKLYTKA

-617 KANRPYEV
+617 AANRPYEV

-647 GWYYDVDCTS
+647 GWYYDIDCTS

-676 WIANDDA
+676 WIANDNA

-692 AKYEVFAIKAGES
+692 AKYEVFAIKTGES
-705 FTQPALEDNGGKT
+705 FTQPVLEDNNGKA

-743 VTIYAR
+743 VTVYAR
-749 WEGDEPAP
+749 WEGDEPA
-757 LATTTPAAT
+757 TTTTTVT
-766 ETTGTGSSGG
+766 ETTSATSPESTSGTE
-776 TTTTGTG
+776 TTTGG
-783 SSGGCKSIIG
+783 KSSGGCGSVIG
-793 AGASFAVIGVIGA
+793 VGASFAMIGVIGA

>member
-1 MYDII
+1 
-6 IQTLQKSLYLQEETP
+6 
-21 MLKKALSVIVAVV
+21 MLKKALSVIVAVA

-40 LMTVSAADA
+40 FMTVSAADA
-49 MEEYNYTEIKS
+49 MAEYNYTEIKS
-60 GYEGYKPIPLLVIVI
+60 GYEGYKPIPLLVLVI
-75 NFDADGDGKDAYKE
+75 NFDADGDGKDAYEE
-89 GKNTTVKTSDAYK
+89 GKNTTVKTSDAFK
-102 EQWAHSEESYWANSL
+102 EQWAHSEESYWASSL

-125 KNYFKLMS
+125 KNYFKKMS
-133 KGNFWWTPAE
+133 KDNFWWEPVE

-149 NNGIVYVTLNMQH
+149 NNGVVYVTLEMQH

-182 AAAKYVD
+182 AAAEYVD

-199 GISWDELTVLFICG
+199 GLSWEELTVVYICG

-230 MHSFQSP
+230 VHSFQSP
-237 GTDWYAHING
+237 GTDWYASING
-247 VRVMARK
+247 VRVMARQ

-260 VVGEMSYDGKPIG
+260 AVGEMSYDGKPIG

-310 TGSGLG
+310 GGSALG
-316 TLKGVRALTAPSAI
+316 KLKGVRDGEAPAAI
-330 DPYYLIDYGFEKAE
+330 DPYYLLQYGFEKAE

-367 INTGNPK
+367 ISTANPK

-383 TKDPSTYDAI
+383 TKDASSYDAI

-403 HVDESIMNGF
+403 HVDESIMNSF
-413 LVPNCYTKGAPHAP
+413 TVPNCYTNGSPHAP
-427 GLTPLYPNG
+427 GLTPLYPSG
-436 NTGGSAYDNW
+436 DTGGKNYDTW
-446 SSKEGKNLFDCRKF
+446 SSKEDKNLFDSHGF
-460 KFIGSDTWHTLLSDE
+460 KFVGSDTWYTLLTEE
-475 QAEKLNLKIEM
+475 QAAQFNLKIEM
-486 LSECGN
+486 LSEVGN
-492 EMQIKVTGTVAVPVD
+492 EMRIKVTGTVAVPVD
-507 FKLSST
+507 FKFSYDT
-513 TTLDTASVV
+513 TVNSASIS
-522 GKITELNC
+522 GKITDLNA
-530 GSLNMITAV
+530 GTLNMITAV
-539 ISKKTDYSDPVATL
+539 VSKKSDYSSPVETL

-558 ENGSFSFDFTG
+558 ENGSFSFDFSG

-576 YAKITAKGSN
+576 YTKITAKGSN
-586 GESFRELKLYTKA
+586 GESVRELKLYTKA

-617 KANRPYEV
+617 AANRPYEV

-647 GWYYDVDCTS
+647 GWYYDIDCTS

-676 WIANDDA
+676 WIANDNA

-692 AKYEVFAIKAGES
+692 AKYEVFAIKTGES
-705 FTQPALEDNGGKT
+705 FTQPVLEDNNGKA

-743 VTIYAR
+743 VTVYAR
-749 WEGDEPAP
+749 WEGDEPA
-757 LATTTPAAT
+757 TTTTTVT
-766 ETTGTGSSGG
+766 ETTSATSPESTSGTE
-776 TTTTGTG
+776 TTTGG
-783 SSGGCKSIIG
+783 KSSGGCGSVIG
-793 AGASFAVIGVIGA
+793 VGASFAMIGVIGA

>member
-1 MYDII
+1 
-6 IQTLQKSLYLQEETP
+6 
-21 MLKKALSVIVAVV
+21 MLKKALSVIVAVA

-40 LMTVSAADA
+40 FMTVSAADA
-49 MEEYNYTEIKS
+49 MAEYNYTEIKS
-60 GYEGYKPIPLLVIVI
+60 GYEGYKPIPLLVLVI
-75 NFDADGDGKDAYKE
+75 NFDADGDGKDAYEE
-89 GKNTTVKTSDAYK
+89 GKNTTVKTSDAFK
-102 EQWAHSEESYWANSL
+102 EQWAHSEESYWASSL

-125 KNYFKLMS
+125 KNYFKKMS
-133 KGNFWWTPAE
+133 KDNFWWEPVE

-149 NNGIVYVTLNMQH
+149 NNGVVYVTLEMQH

-182 AAAKYVD
+182 AAAEYVD

-199 GISWDELTVLFICG
+199 GLSWEELTVVYICG

-230 MHSFQSP
+230 VHSFQSP
-237 GTDWYAHING
+237 GTDWYASING
-247 VRVMARK
+247 VRVMARQ

-260 VVGEMSYDGKPIG
+260 AVGEMSYDGKPIG

-310 TGSGLG
+310 GGSALG
-316 TLKGVRALTAPSAI
+316 KLKGVRDGEAPAAI
-330 DPYYLIDYGFEKAE
+330 DPYYLLQYGFEKAE

-367 INTGNPK
+367 ISTANPK

-383 TKDPSTYDAI
+383 TKDASSYDAI

-403 HVDESIMNGF
+403 HVDESIMNSF
-413 LVPNCYTKGAPHAP
+413 TVPNCYTNGSPHAP

-436 NTGGSAYDNW
+436 DTGGKNYDTW
-446 SSKEGKNLFDCRKF
+446 SSKEGKNLFDSHGF
-460 KFIGSDTWHTLLSDE
+460 KFVGSDTWYTLLTEE
-475 QAEKLNLKIEM
+475 QAAQFNLKIEM
-486 LSECGN
+486 LSEVGN
-492 EMQIKVTGTVAVPVD
+492 EMRIKVTGTVAVPVD
-507 FKLSST
+507 FKFSYDT
-513 TTLDTASVV
+513 TVNSASIS
-522 GKITELNC
+522 GKITDLNS
-530 GSLNMITAV
+530 GTLNMITAV
-539 ISKKTDYSDPVATL
+539 VSKKSDYSSPVETL

-558 ENGSFSFDFTG
+558 ENGSFSFDFSG

-576 YAKITAKGSN
+576 YTKITAKGSN
-586 GESFRELKLYTKA
+586 GESVRELKLYTKA

-617 KANRPYEV
+617 AANRPYEV

-647 GWYYDVDCTS
+647 GWYYDIDCTS

-676 WIANDDA
+676 WIANDNA

-692 AKYEVFAIKAGES
+692 AKYEVFAIKTGES
-705 FTQPALEDNGGKT
+705 FTQPVLEDNNGKA

-743 VTIYAR
+743 VTVYAR
-749 WEGDEPAP
+749 WEGDEPA
-757 LATTTPAAT
+757 TTTTTVT
-766 ETTGTGSSGG
+766 ETTSATSPESTSGTE
-776 TTTTGTG
+776 TTTGG
-783 SSGGCKSIIG
+783 KSSGGCGSVIG
-793 AGASFAVIGVIGA
+793 VGASFAMIGVIGA

>member
-1 MYDII
+1 
-6 IQTLQKSLYLQEETP
+6 
-21 MLKKALSVIVAVV
+21 MLKKALSVIVAVA

-40 LMTVSAADA
+40 FMTVSAADA
-49 MEEYNYTEIKS
+49 MAEYNYTEIKS
-60 GYEGYKPIPLLVIVI
+60 GYEGYKPIPLLVLVI
-75 NFDADGDGKDAYKE
+75 NFDADGDGKDAYEE

-125 KNYFKLMS
+125 KNYFKKMS
-133 KGNFWWTPAE
+133 KDNFWWEPVE

-149 NNGIVYVTLNMQH
+149 NNGVVYVTLEMQH

-182 AAAKYVD
+182 AAAEYVD

-199 GISWDELTVLFICG
+199 GLSWEELTVVYICG

-230 MHSFQSP
+230 VHSFQSP
-237 GTDWYAHING
+237 GTDWYASING
-247 VRVMARK
+247 VRVMARQ

-260 VVGEMSYDGKPIG
+260 AVGEMSYDGKPIG

-310 TGSGLG
+310 GGSALG
-316 TLKGVRALTAPSAI
+316 KLKGVRDGEAPAAI
-330 DPYYLIDYGFEKAE
+330 DPYYLLQYGFEKAE

-367 INTGNPK
+367 ISTANPK

-383 TKDPSTYDAI
+383 TKDASSYDAI

-403 HVDESIMNGF
+403 HVDESIMNSF
-413 LVPNCYTKGAPHAP
+413 TVPNCYTNGSPHAP

-436 NTGGSAYDNW
+436 DTGGKNYDTW
-446 SSKEGKNLFDCRKF
+446 SSKEGKNLFDSHGF
-460 KFIGSDTWHTLLSDE
+460 KFVGSDTWYTLLTEE
-475 QAEKLNLKIEM
+475 QAAQFNLKIEM
-486 LSECGN
+486 LSEVGN
-492 EMQIKVTGTVAVPVD
+492 EMRIKVTGTVAVPVD
-507 FKLSST
+507 FKFSYDT
-513 TTLDTASVV
+513 TVNSASIS
-522 GKITELNC
+522 GKITDLNA
-530 GSLNMITAV
+530 GTLNMITAV
-539 ISKKTDYSDPVATL
+539 VSKKSDYSSPVETL

-558 ENGSFSFDFTG
+558 ENGSFSFDFSG

-586 GESFRELKLYTKA
+586 GESVRELKLYTKA

-617 KANRPYEV
+617 AANRPYEV

-676 WIANDDA
+676 WIANEDS
-683 VMLKIVNAK
+683 VTLKIVNAK
-692 AKYEVFAIKAGES
+692 AKYEVFAIKTGES
-705 FTQPALEDNGGKT
+705 FTQPVLEDNNGKA

-743 VTIYAR
+743 ITVYAR
-749 WEGDEPAP
+749 WEGDEPA
-757 LATTTPAAT
+757 TTTTTVT
-766 ETTGTGSSGG
+766 ETTSATSPESTSGTE
-776 TTTTGTG
+776 TTTGG
-783 SSGGCKSIIG
+783 KSSGGCGSVIG
-793 AGASFAVIGVIGA
+793 VGASFAMIGVIGA

>member
-1 MYDII
+1 
-6 IQTLQKSLYLQEETP
+6 
-21 MLKKALSVIVAVV
+21 MLKKALSVIVAVA

-40 LMTVSAADA
+40 FMTVSAADA
-49 MEEYNYTEIKS
+49 MAEYNYTEIKS
-60 GYEGYKPIPLLVIVI
+60 GYEGYKPIPLLVLVI
-75 NFDADGDGKDAYKE
+75 NFDADGDGKDAYEE
-89 GKNTTVKTSDAYK
+89 GKNTTVKTSDAFK

-125 KNYFKLMS
+125 KNYFKKMS
-133 KGNFWWTPAE
+133 KDNFWWEPVE

-149 NNGIVYVTLNMQH
+149 NNGVVYVTLEMQH

-182 AAAKYVD
+182 AAAEYVD

-199 GISWDELTVLFICG
+199 GLSWEELTVVYICG

-230 MHSFQSP
+230 VHSFQSP
-237 GTDWYAHING
+237 GTDWYAPING
-247 VRVMARK
+247 VRVMARQ

-260 VVGEMSYDGKPIG
+260 AVGEMSYDGKPIG

-292 RGTNAVWCGG
+292 RGTKAVWCGG

-310 TGSGLG
+310 GGSALG
-316 TLKGVRALTAPSAI
+316 KLKGVRDGEAPAAI
-330 DPYYLIDYGFEKAE
+330 DPYYLLQYGFEKAE

-367 INTGNPK
+367 ISTANPK

-383 TKDPSTYDAI
+383 TKDASSYDAI

-403 HVDESIMNGF
+403 HVDESIMNSF
-413 LVPNCYTKGAPHAP
+413 TVPNCYTNGSPHAP
-427 GLTPLYPNG
+427 GLTPLYPSG
-436 NTGGSAYDNW
+436 DTGGKNYDTW
-446 SSKEGKNLFDCRKF
+446 SSKEGKNLFDSHGF
-460 KFIGSDTWHTLLSDE
+460 KFVGSDTWYTLLTEE
-475 QAEKLNLKIEM
+475 QAAQFNLKIEM
-486 LSECGN
+486 LSEVGN
-492 EMQIKVTGTVAVPVD
+492 EMRIKVTGTVAVPVD
-507 FKLSST
+507 FKFSYDT
-513 TTLDTASVV
+513 TVNSASIS
-522 GKITELNC
+522 GKITDLNA
-530 GSLNMITAV
+530 GTLNMITAV
-539 ISKKTDYSDPVATL
+539 VSKKSDYSSPVETL

-558 ENGSFSFDFTG
+558 ENGSFSFDFSG

-576 YAKITAKGSN
+576 YTKITAKGSN
-586 GESFRELKLYTKA
+586 GESVRELKLYTKA

-617 KANRPYEV
+617 AANRPYEV

-676 WIANDDA
+676 WIANDNA

-692 AKYEVFAIKAGES
+692 AKYEVFAIKTGES
-705 FTQPALEDNGGKT
+705 FTQPVLEDNNGKA
-718 FIGWY
+718 FVGWY

-743 VTIYAR
+743 VTVYAR
-749 WEGDEPAP
+749 WEGDEPA
-757 LATTTPAAT
+757 TTTTTVT
-766 ETTGTGSSGG
+766 ETTSATSPESTSGTE
-776 TTTTGTG
+776 TTTGG
-783 SSGGCKSIIG
+783 KSSGGCGSVIG
-793 AGASFAVIGVIGA
+793 VGASFAMIGVIGA

>member
-1 MYDII
+1 
-6 IQTLQKSLYLQEETP
+6 
-21 MLKKALSVIVAVV
+21 MLKKALSVIVAVA

-40 LMTVSAADA
+40 FMTVSAADA
-49 MEEYNYTEIKS
+49 MAEYNYTEIKS
-60 GYEGYKPIPLLVIVI
+60 GYEGYKPIPLLVLVI
-75 NFDADGDGKDAYKE
+75 NFDADGDGKDAYEE
-89 GKNTTVKTSDAYK
+89 GKNTTVKTSDAFK
-102 EQWAHSEESYWANSL
+102 EQWAHSEESYWASSL

-125 KNYFKLMS
+125 KNYFKKMS
-133 KGNFWWTPAE
+133 KDNFWWEPVE

-149 NNGIVYVTLNMQH
+149 NNGVVYVTLEMQH

-182 AAAKYVD
+182 AAAEYVD

-199 GISWDELTVLFICG
+199 GLSWEELTVVYICG

-230 MHSFQSP
+230 VHSFQSP
-237 GTDWYAHING
+237 GTDWYASING
-247 VRVMARK
+247 VRVMARQ

-260 VVGEMSYDGKPIG
+260 AVGEMSYDGKPIG

-310 TGSGLG
+310 GGSALG
-316 TLKGVRALTAPSAI
+316 KLKGVRDGEAPAAI
-330 DPYYLIDYGFEKAE
+330 DPYYLLQYGFEKAE

-367 INTGNPK
+367 ISTANPK

-383 TKDPSTYDAI
+383 TKDASSYDAI

-403 HVDESIMNGF
+403 HVDESIMNSF
-413 LVPNCYTKGAPHAP
+413 TVPNCYTNGSPHAP
-427 GLTPLYPNG
+427 GLTPLYPSG
-436 NTGGSAYDNW
+436 DTGGKNYDTW
-446 SSKEGKNLFDCRKF
+446 SSKEGKNLFDSHGF
-460 KFIGSDTWHTLLSDE
+460 KFVGSDTWYTLLTEE
-475 QAEKLNLKIEM
+475 QAAQFNLKIEM
-486 LSECGN
+486 LSEVGN
-492 EMQIKVTGTVAVPVD
+492 EMRIKVTGTVAVPVD
-507 FKLSST
+507 FKFSYDT
-513 TTLDTASVV
+513 TVNSASIS
-522 GKITELNC
+522 GKITDLNA
-530 GSLNMITAV
+530 GTLNMITAV
-539 ISKKTDYSDPVATL
+539 VSKKSDYSSPVETL

-558 ENGSFSFDFTG
+558 ENGSFSFDFSG

-576 YAKITAKGSN
+576 YTKITAKGSN
-586 GESFRELKLYTKA
+586 GESVRELKLYTKA

-617 KANRPYEV
+617 AANRPYEV

-647 GWYYDVDCTS
+647 GWYYDIDCTS

-676 WIANDDA
+676 WIANDNA
-683 VMLKIVNAK
+683 IMLKIVNAK
-692 AKYEVFAIKAGES
+692 AKYEVFAIKTGES
-705 FTQPALEDNGGKT
+705 FTQPVLEDNNGKA

-743 VTIYAR
+743 VTVYAR
-749 WEGDEPAP
+749 WEGDEPA
-757 LATTTPAAT
+757 TTTTTVT
-766 ETTGTGSSGG
+766 ETTSATSPESTSGTE
-776 TTTTGTG
+776 TTTGG
-783 SSGGCKSIIG
+783 KSSGGCGSVIG
-793 AGASFAVIGVIGA
+793 VGASFAMIGVIGA